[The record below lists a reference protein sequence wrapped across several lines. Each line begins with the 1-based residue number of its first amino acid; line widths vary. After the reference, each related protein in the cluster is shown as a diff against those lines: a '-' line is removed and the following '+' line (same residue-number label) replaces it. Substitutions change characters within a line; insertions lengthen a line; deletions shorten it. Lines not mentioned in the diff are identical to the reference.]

1 MKDRTRKICSVLLTL
16 TLFVGILLPMG
27 AETVEAKDDDPGIQ
41 SENPAGF
48 WYTVTGDGTLHINR
62 FPNGWV
68 SSNGGVVE
76 IPSVIDGKT
85 VTELDKDLYV
95 NDITQ
100 VTVPGTIAEIPDYLF
115 RVYNSGNEDLIKVV
129 LKDGVEKIGREAFA
143 QQENLFSV
151 TLSDALTEIGGSA
164 FQSCNAL
171 TSIDLPDSLTTIGG
185 SAFGSTHLT
194 SVTLPNSVTD
204 VGASAFFNCSRLQSA
219 TLSSGMTTIPK
230 RLFQECENLTTVTI
244 PASITKIE
252 EDAFDGCDS
261 LTTVYY
267 GGTQAQWN
275 TLIGSYNNMASG
287 NDALKTATVYFG
299 DGTTDEPTEPDDPAP
314 TIPTPVNLTAESTV
328 DGVQLEWDIP
338 LSVGGA
344 EWNYDGVIVYRK
356 DAGSSRYTEI
366 ARTTQPMDQAYLDKD
381 VKDGASYIY
390 RLCAYD
396 GSEANVGEYSK
407 SVTITYD
414 ANPFTTTTIRD
425 TAILLGNQQDGE
437 DNYIGVDKLWLTT
450 GAQGMRIDLIFP
462 QEMDELKNET
472 LSVTVSGGGQTFQGT
487 AVEYIGQQVS
497 FTLALTG
504 GKHLKPN
511 TTYTVTVKDARGNTI
526 AATTLESAGRE
537 TSSWGFTNKD
547 ASYSLTDLKR
557 YYPESIAEA
566 LYDLDKSHGEDG
578 LCFGMALAGA
588 LWQQGD
594 MPRISSIHELLNTT
608 SWGTTLVSG
617 QWQGVSLE
625 DYIKACNALQFSQ
638 PYAKQTRNNRDD
650 YDGLVRAVKSGEPVI
665 IGTWINGMEG
675 HAVLAYDYKEDSS
688 SFTIY
693 VQDPQC
699 MPYQLSTLTLKGRSG
714 AWYGWSYERRGWKV
728 DSSGAE
734 DPNMYFAWRSATTTP
749 DDDFSVDSVFAD
761 AKENIKYNIGNDLD
775 NLWNSL
781 VGGAGASVTPIAG
794 TSGAWLEGSGTVT
807 MNSLS
812 DEVSLADSEISVTA
826 RGTNAR
832 FALADGIDSA
842 TVSGSGNL
850 ALNCTA
856 GDMTVTFNGTAA
868 NGVTL
873 ARSGDSVTISGA
885 SGGSVVVSENGATTT
900 TTTITPGQDVSVSFA
915 GETEHPD
922 EPASDLPYRD
932 VRANDW
938 FYDAVKFVSDEKL
951 MTGTGANTFAP
962 NLTTTRGMIVSILY
976 RLEGGPQINGSS
988 PFTDV
993 KDDDW
998 YGDAVR
1004 WAERAGV
1011 VSGTSATT
1019 FAPNAAITREQLA
1032 AILMNYANYKHEN
1045 TSARADLSKYS
1056 DVSKISSWANDVM
1069 AWAVS
1074 KGYISG
1080 MTATTLAPQG
1090 SATRAQVAAIL
1101 QRYLAD

>member
-27 AETVEAKDDDPGIQ
+27 AAPAQAATIFDR
-41 SENPAGF
+41 SEFRYDEN
-48 WYTVTGDGTLHINR
+48 GDGTICITDLPLDH
-62 FPNGWV
+62 GE
-68 SSNGGVVE
+68 SVE
-76 IPSVIDGKT
+76 IPETIDGKT
-85 VTELDKDLYV
+85 VTALDTTLFYAVDGV
-95 NDITQ
+95 RS
-100 VTVPGTIAEIPDYLF
+100 VTIPGTVKEIPSSLCDDQSVLTT
-115 RVYNSGNEDLIKVV
+115 VV
-129 LKDGVEKIGREAFA
+129 LKNGVETIGARAFQNDKNLSSVSLPNSLTKIGE
-143 QQENLFSV
+143 
-151 TLSDALTEIGGSA
+151 SA
-164 FQSCNAL
+164 FEFCYGLSAITLPNGLTTIGTQAFSHTGLTAL
-171 TSIDLPDSLTTIGG
+171 DLPDSVK
-185 SAFGSTHLT
+185 SVSREAFGDNSALEK
-194 SVTLPNSVTD
+194 VTL
-204 VGASAFFNCSRLQSA
+204 SA
-219 TLSSGMTTIPK
+219 GMTTLPALSFK
-230 RLFQECENLTTVTI
+230 NCTSLREVTI
-244 PASITKIE
+244 PASITTIAST
-252 EDAFDGCDS
+252 AFDGCS
-261 LTTVYY
+261 KLSTIYY
-267 GGTQAQWN
+267 GGSQSQWQALVADVDELQDVN
-275 TLIGSYNNMASG
+275 VIFGS
-287 NDALKTATVYFG
+287 
-299 DGTTDEPTEPDDPAP
+299 DEPQQPETPES
-314 TIPTPVNLTAESTV
+314 TIPTPIDVTATSTV
-328 DGVQLEWDIP
+328 DGVQLNWSIP
-338 LSVGGA
+338 LSDPWSDWV
-344 EWNYDGVIVYRK
+344 YDGFIIYRENASGK
-356 DAGSSRYTEI
+356 FTEI
-366 ARTTQPMDQAYLDKD
+366 DRSSVMTYVDKD
-381 VKDGASYIY
+381 VKDGGSYTY
-390 RLCAYD
+390 WLCAYD
-396 GSEANVGEYSK
+396 GSATGDYSK
-407 SVTITYD
+407 TVTITYD

-462 QEMDELKNET
+462 EEMDELKNET

-497 FTLALTG
+497 FTLVLTG

-638 PYAKQTRNNRDD
+638 PYAKQTRDNRDD

-699 MPYQLSTLTLKGRSG
+699 MPYQISTLTLKGRSG

-775 NLWNSL
+775 NLWNGL

-856 GDMTVTFNGTAA
+856 GDVTVTFNGTAA

-900 TTTITPGQDVSVSFA
+900 TTTITPGQDVSVTLDGDINEEPDTPA
-915 GETEHPD
+915 GDMPFT
-922 EPASDLPYRD
+922 D
-932 VRANDW
+932 VRTSDW
-938 FYDAVKFVSDEKL
+938 FYDPVKYVYEEGL
-951 MTGTGANTFAP
+951 MTGTGATAFAP
-962 NLTTTRGMIVSILY
+962 NVTTTRAMIVSILY
-976 RLEGGPQINGSS
+976 RLEGGPAVSGNSS
-988 PFTDV
+988 PFNDV
-993 KDDDW
+993 HTSDW
-998 YGDAVR
+998 YYDAVR
-1004 WAERAGV
+1004 WAERTGV
-1011 VSGTSATT
+1011 VGGVGDGR
-1019 FAPNAAITREQLA
+1019 FAPNTAITREQLA
-1032 AILMNYANYKHEN
+1032 AMLMNYANYKHQN
-1045 TSARADLSKYS
+1045 VSARADLSRYS
-1056 DVSKISSWANDVM
+1056 DADRVSAWAEDAVAWAN
-1069 AWAVS
+1069 AE
-1074 KGYISG
+1074 GYISG
-1080 MTATTLAPQG
+1080 MTATTIAPQG

>member
-1 MKDRTRKICSVLLTL
+1 MKQRVKKCWSALLIL
-16 TLFVGILLPMG
+16 ALAVGILLPMG
-27 AETVEAKDDDPGIQ
+27 AETVAAKEKTIYDPEKFDYEENGNGTITITAFPQERYHDGTIEIPEYFDNKKVTALEDTGVSYSEHVKVLTIPGSITVIPGIFDNHTLLE
-41 SENPAGF
+41 SVTLENGVQEIKANAFRNDEKLSSVSLPNSLTKIGESAFEFCYGLSSI
-48 WYTVTGDGTLHINR
+48 TL
-62 FPNGWV
+62 PNGLTTIGSQAFAHTGLSMLVLPDSVQSV
-68 SSNGGVVE
+68 S
-76 IPSVIDGKT
+76 
-85 VTELDKDLYV
+85 
-95 NDITQ
+95 
-100 VTVPGTIAEIPDYLF
+100 
-115 RVYNSGNEDLIKVV
+115 
-129 LKDGVEKIGREAFA
+129 REAFA
-143 QQENLFSV
+143 FNSALETV
-151 TLSDALTEIGGSA
+151 TLSA
-164 FQSCNAL
+164 
-171 TSIDLPDSLTTIGG
+171 
-185 SAFGSTHLT
+185 
-194 SVTLPNSVTD
+194 
-204 VGASAFFNCSRLQSA
+204 
-219 TLSSGMTTIPK
+219 GMTTLPALSF
-230 RLFQECENLTTVTI
+230 RNCTSLTTVTI
-244 PASITKIE
+244 PESITSI
-252 EDAFDGCDS
+252 DNTAFDGCNGLS
-261 LTTVYY
+261 TIYY
-267 GGTQAQWN
+267 GGSASQWRALVADVDELQDVN
-275 TLIGSYNNMASG
+275 VVFGE
-287 NDALKTATVYFG
+287 NDPSTP
-299 DGTTDEPTEPDDPAP
+299 TDPDDPSSA
-314 TIPTPVNLTAESTV
+314 IPVPVNLTAESTV

-338 LSVGGA
+338 LSVGDTK
-344 EWNYDGVIVYRK
+344 WDYDGVIVCRK
-356 DAGSSRYTEI
+356 NTNGGYTNI
-366 ARTTQPMDQAYLDKD
+366 GHTTQTVDQTYLDKD
-381 VKDGASYIY
+381 VEDGKTYTYA
-390 RLCAYD
+390 LCAYKGNEWGD
-396 GSEANVGEYSK
+396 HFSNT
-407 SVTITYD
+407 VTITYD

-425 TAILLGNQQDGE
+425 TSILLGNQQDGE

-462 QEMDELKNET
+462 EEMDELKNET
-472 LSVTVSGGGQTFQGT
+472 LSVTVSGGGQIFQGT

-497 FTLALTG
+497 FTLVLTG

-638 PYAKQTRNNRDD
+638 PYAKQTRDNRDD

-675 HAVLAYDYKEDSS
+675 HAVLAYDYKEDSN

-699 MPYQLSTLTLKGRSG
+699 MPYQISTLTLKGRSG

-775 NLWNSL
+775 NLWNGL
-781 VGGAGASVTPIAG
+781 VGGAGVAVTPIAG
-794 TSGAWLEGSGTVT
+794 TSGAWLEGSGSVT
-807 MNSLS
+807 MQGLT
-812 DEVSLADSEISVTA
+812 DEITLADSDLNIT
-826 RGTNAR
+826 
-832 FALADGIDSA
+832 ADGASA
-842 TVSGSGNL
+842 RVNFDRGVEAVSVSGSGTL
-850 ALNCTA
+850 GFSVSV
-856 GDMTVTFNGTAA
+856 GDVTMRFSGTAA

-873 ARSGDSVTISGA
+873 TRDDDTLTFSGA
-885 SGGSVVVSENGATTT
+885 DSGSVVVSEGNATLES
-900 TTTITPGQDVSVSFA
+900 TTITPGQDVSVSFA

-1032 AILMNYANYKHEN
+1032 AMLMNYANYKHQN
-1045 TSARADLSKYS
+1045 VSARADLSRYS
-1056 DVSKISSWANDVM
+1056 DVDGVSAWAEDAVAWAN
-1069 AWAVS
+1069 AE
-1074 KGYISG
+1074 GYISG
-1080 MTATTLAPQG
+1080 MTATTIAPQG

>member
-1 MKDRTRKICSVLLTL
+1 MKDRTRKICSALLTL

-27 AETVEAKDDDPGIQ
+27 AAPAQAATIDDRSGFRYD
-41 SENPAGF
+41 EN
-48 WYTVTGDGTLHINR
+48 GDGTICITDL
-62 FPNGWV
+62 PLDYGE
-68 SSNGGVVE
+68 SVE
-76 IPSVIDGKT
+76 IPETIDGKT
-85 VTELDKDLYV
+85 VTALDTTLFYAVDGV
-95 NDITQ
+95 RS
-100 VTVPGTIAEIPDYLF
+100 VTIPGTVKEIPSSLCDDQSVLTT
-115 RVYNSGNEDLIKVV
+115 VV
-129 LKDGVEKIGREAFA
+129 LKNGVETIGARAFQNDKNLSSVSLSNSLTKIGESAFEFCYGLSAITLPNGLTTIGTQAFSRTGLTALDLPDSVKSVSREAFA
-143 QQENLFSV
+143 FNSALETV
-151 TLSDALTEIGGSA
+151 TLSA
-164 FQSCNAL
+164 
-171 TSIDLPDSLTTIGG
+171 
-185 SAFGSTHLT
+185 
-194 SVTLPNSVTD
+194 
-204 VGASAFFNCSRLQSA
+204 
-219 TLSSGMTTIPK
+219 GMTTLPALSFK
-230 RLFQECENLTTVTI
+230 NCTSLTTVTI
-244 PASITKIE
+244 PESITSI
-252 EDAFDGCDS
+252 DNTAFDGCNVLS
-261 LTTVYY
+261 TIYY
-267 GGTQAQWN
+267 GGSASQWR
-275 TLIGSYNNMASG
+275 
-287 NDALKTATVYFG
+287 ALVADVDELQDVNVVFG
-299 DGTTDEPTEPDDPAP
+299 ESDPSTPTDPDDPSSA
-314 TIPTPVNLTAESTV
+314 IPVPVNVTAESTV

-344 EWNYDGVIVYRK
+344 EWDYDEFIIVRELANGTGY
-356 DAGSSRYTEI
+356 EI
-366 ARTTQPMDQAYLDKD
+366 GRTNGPMDDSYLDRNVEDGKTYTYTVCAIKD
-381 VKDGASYIY
+381 NAHSG
-390 RLCAYD
+390 
-396 GSEANVGEYSK
+396 GFSK

-437 DNYIGVDKLWLTT
+437 DNYVGVDKLWLTT

-462 QEMDELKNET
+462 EEMDELKNET

-511 TTYTVTVKDARGNTI
+511 TTYTVSVKDARGNTI

-588 LWQQGD
+588 LWQQGA

-638 PYAKQTRNNRDD
+638 PYAKQTRDNRDD

-699 MPYQLSTLTLKGRSG
+699 MPYQISTLTLKGRSG

-775 NLWNSL
+775 NLWNGL

-856 GDMTVTFNGTAA
+856 GDVTVAFNGTAA

-900 TTTITPGQDVSVSFA
+900 TTTITPGQDVSVTLDGDINEEPDTPA
-915 GETEHPD
+915 GDMPFT
-922 EPASDLPYRD
+922 D
-932 VRANDW
+932 VRTSDW
-938 FYDAVKFVSDEKL
+938 FYDPVKYVYEEGL

-976 RLEGGPQINGSS
+976 RLEGGPQINGNS

-1056 DVSKISSWANDVM
+1056 DAGKISSWANDVM

>member
-16 TLFVGILLPMG
+16 TLFIGILLPMG
-27 AETVEAKDDDPGIQ
+27 APPAQAGTIFDR
-41 SENPAGF
+41 SEFRYDEN
-48 WYTVTGDGTLHINR
+48 GDGTICITDLPLDH
-62 FPNGWV
+62 GE
-68 SSNGGVVE
+68 SVE
-76 IPSVIDGKT
+76 IPETIDGKT
-85 VTELDKDLYV
+85 VTALDTTLFYAVDGV
-95 NDITQ
+95 RS
-100 VTVPGTIAEIPDYLF
+100 VTIPGTVKEIPSSLCDDQSVLTT
-115 RVYNSGNEDLIKVV
+115 VV
-129 LKDGVEKIGREAFA
+129 LKNGVETIGARAFQNDKNLSSVSLSNSLTKIGE
-143 QQENLFSV
+143 
-151 TLSDALTEIGGSA
+151 SA
-164 FQSCNAL
+164 FEFCYGLSAI
-171 TSIDLPDSLTTIGG
+171 TLPNGLTTIGTQAFSRTG
-185 SAFGSTHLT
+185 LTALVLPDSVQSVSREAFSYNSALET
-194 SVTLPNSVTD
+194 VTL
-204 VGASAFFNCSRLQSA
+204 SA
-219 TLSSGMTTIPK
+219 GMTTLPALSF
-230 RLFQECENLTTVTI
+230 RSCTSLREVTI
-244 PASITKIE
+244 PASITMIAST
-252 EDAFDGCDS
+252 AFDGCS
-261 LTTVYY
+261 KLSTIYY
-267 GGTQAQWN
+267 GGSQSQWQALVADIDELQDVN
-275 TLIGSYNNMASG
+275 VIYGS
-287 NDALKTATVYFG
+287 
-299 DGTTDEPTEPDDPAP
+299 DEPQQPETPES
-314 TIPTPVNLTAESTV
+314 TIPTPIDVTATSTV
-328 DGVQLEWDIP
+328 DGVQLNWSIP
-338 LSVGGA
+338 LSDPWSDWV
-344 EWNYDGVIVYRK
+344 YDGFIIYREN
-356 DAGSSRYTEI
+356 ASGGFTEI
-366 ARTTQPMDQAYLDKD
+366 DRSAVMTYVDKD
-381 VKDGASYIY
+381 VKDGGSYTY
-390 RLCAYD
+390 WLCAYD
-396 GSEANVGEYSK
+396 GSATGDYSK
-407 SVTITYD
+407 TVTITYD

-425 TAILLGNQQDGE
+425 TAILLGNQQDGG

-462 QEMDELKNET
+462 EEMDELKNET

-497 FTLALTG
+497 FTLVLTG

-638 PYAKQTRNNRDD
+638 PYAKQTRDNRDD

-699 MPYQLSTLTLKGRSG
+699 MPYQISTLTLKGRSG

-775 NLWNSL
+775 NLWNGL

-850 ALNCTA
+850 ALNCIA
-856 GDMTVTFNGTAA
+856 GDVTVAFNGTAA

-900 TTTITPGQDVSVSFA
+900 TTTITPGQDVSVTLDGDINEEPDTPA
-915 GETEHPD
+915 GDMPFT
-922 EPASDLPYRD
+922 D
-932 VRANDW
+932 VRTSDW
-938 FYDAVKFVSDEKL
+938 FYDPVKYVYEEGL
-951 MTGTGANTFAP
+951 MTGTGATAFAP
-962 NLTTTRGMIVSILY
+962 NVTTTRAMIVSILY
-976 RLEGGPQINGSS
+976 RLEGGPAVSGNSS
-988 PFTDV
+988 PFNDV
-993 KDDDW
+993 HTSDW
-998 YGDAVR
+998 YYDAVR
-1004 WAERAGV
+1004 WAERTGV
-1011 VSGTSATT
+1011 VGGVGDGR
-1019 FAPNAAITREQLA
+1019 FAPNTAITREQLA
-1032 AILMNYANYKHEN
+1032 AMLMNYANYKHQN
-1045 TSARADLSKYS
+1045 VSARADLSRYS
-1056 DVSKISSWANDVM
+1056 DADRVSAWAEDAVAWAN
-1069 AWAVS
+1069 AE
-1074 KGYISG
+1074 GYISG
-1080 MTATTLAPQG
+1080 MTATTIAPQG

>member
-27 AETVEAKDDDPGIQ
+27 AAPAQAATIFDR
-41 SENPAGF
+41 SEFRYDEN
-48 WYTVTGDGTLHINR
+48 GDGTICITDLPLDH
-62 FPNGWV
+62 GE
-68 SSNGGVVE
+68 SVE
-76 IPSVIDGKT
+76 IPETIDGKT
-85 VTELDKDLYV
+85 VTALDTTLFYAVDGV
-95 NDITQ
+95 RS
-100 VTVPGTIAEIPDYLF
+100 VTIPGTVKEIPSSLCDDQSVLTT
-115 RVYNSGNEDLIKVV
+115 VV
-129 LKDGVEKIGREAFA
+129 LKNGVETIGARAFQNDKNLSSVSLSNSLTKIGE
-143 QQENLFSV
+143 
-151 TLSDALTEIGGSA
+151 SA
-164 FQSCNAL
+164 FEFCYGLSAI
-171 TSIDLPDSLTTIGG
+171 TLPNGLTTIGTQALSRTG
-185 SAFGSTHLT
+185 LTALVLPDSVQSVSREAFSYNSALET
-194 SVTLPNSVTD
+194 VTL
-204 VGASAFFNCSRLQSA
+204 SA
-219 TLSSGMTTIPK
+219 GMTTLPALSF
-230 RLFQECENLTTVTI
+230 RSCTSLREVTI
-244 PASITKIE
+244 PASITTIAST
-252 EDAFDGCDS
+252 AFDGCS
-261 LTTVYY
+261 KLST
-267 GGTQAQWN
+267 
-275 TLIGSYNNMASG
+275 I
-287 NDALKTATVYFG
+287 YFG
-299 DGTTDEPTEPDDPAP
+299 GSQSQWQALVADVDELQDVNVIFGSDEPQQPETPES
-314 TIPTPVNLTAESTV
+314 TIPTPIDVTATSTV
-328 DGVQLEWDIP
+328 DGVQLNWSIP
-338 LSVGGA
+338 LSDPWSDWV
-344 EWNYDGVIVYRK
+344 YDGFIIYRENASGK
-356 DAGSSRYTEI
+356 FTEI
-366 ARTTQPMDQAYLDKD
+366 DRSSVMTYVDKD
-381 VKDGASYIY
+381 VKDGGSYTY
-390 RLCAYD
+390 WLCAYD
-396 GSEANVGEYSK
+396 GSATGDYSK
-407 SVTITYD
+407 TVTITYD

-425 TAILLGNQQDGE
+425 TAILLGNQQDGG

-462 QEMDELKNET
+462 EEMDELKNET

-497 FTLALTG
+497 FTLVLTG

-638 PYAKQTRNNRDD
+638 SYAKQTRDNRDD

-699 MPYQLSTLTLKGRSG
+699 MPYQISTLTLKGRSG

-775 NLWNSL
+775 NLWNGL
-781 VGGAGASVTPIAG
+781 VGGAGVAITPIAG

-856 GDMTVTFNGTAA
+856 GDVTVTFNGTAA

-900 TTTITPGQDVSVSFA
+900 TTTITPGQDVSVTLDGDINEEPDTPA
-915 GETEHPD
+915 GDTPFT
-922 EPASDLPYRD
+922 D
-932 VRANDW
+932 VRTSDW
-938 FYDAVKFVSDEKL
+938 FYDPVKYVYEEKL

-1056 DVSKISSWANDVM
+1056 DAGKISSWANDVM

>member
-1 MKDRTRKICSVLLTL
+1 MNVV
-16 TLFVGILLPMG
+16 FG
-27 AETVEAKDDDPGIQ
+27 ENDP
-41 SENPAGF
+41 
-48 WYTVTGDGTLHINR
+48 
-62 FPNGWV
+62 
-68 SSNGGVVE
+68 
-76 IPSVIDGKT
+76 
-85 VTELDKDLYV
+85 
-95 NDITQ
+95 
-100 VTVPGTIAEIPDYLF
+100 
-115 RVYNSGNEDLIKVV
+115 
-129 LKDGVEKIGREAFA
+129 
-143 QQENLFSV
+143 
-151 TLSDALTEIGGSA
+151 
-164 FQSCNAL
+164 
-171 TSIDLPDSLTTIGG
+171 
-185 SAFGSTHLT
+185 ST
-194 SVTLPNSVTD
+194 PTD
-204 VGASAFFNCSRLQSA
+204 
-219 TLSSGMTTIPK
+219 
-230 RLFQECENLTTVTI
+230 
-244 PASITKIE
+244 
-252 EDAFDGCDS
+252 
-261 LTTVYY
+261 
-267 GGTQAQWN
+267 
-275 TLIGSYNNMASG
+275 
-287 NDALKTATVYFG
+287 
-299 DGTTDEPTEPDDPAP
+299 PDDPSSA
-314 TIPTPVNLTAESTV
+314 IPVPVNLTAESTV

-338 LSVGGA
+338 LSVGDTK
-344 EWNYDGVIVYRK
+344 WDYDGVIVCRK
-356 DAGSSRYTEI
+356 NTNGGYTNI
-366 ARTTQPMDQAYLDKD
+366 GHTTQTVDQTYLDKD
-381 VKDGASYIY
+381 VEDGKTYTYA
-390 RLCAYD
+390 LCAYKGNEWGD
-396 GSEANVGEYSK
+396 HFSNT
-407 SVTITYD
+407 VTITYD

-425 TAILLGNQQDGE
+425 TSILLGNQQDGE

-462 QEMDELKNET
+462 EEMDELKNET

-638 PYAKQTRNNRDD
+638 PYAKQTRDNRDD

-688 SFTIY
+688 NFTIY

-699 MPYQLSTLTLKGRSG
+699 MPYQISTLTLKGRSG

-775 NLWNSL
+775 NLWNGL
-781 VGGAGASVTPIAG
+781 VGGAGVAVTPIAG

-856 GDMTVTFNGTAA
+856 GDVTVAFNGTAA

-900 TTTITPGQDVSVSFA
+900 TTTITPGQDVSVTLDGDINEEPDTPA
-915 GETEHPD
+915 GDMPFT
-922 EPASDLPYRD
+922 D
-932 VRANDW
+932 VRTSDW
-938 FYDAVKFVSDEKL
+938 FYDPVKYVYEEGL
-951 MTGTGANTFAP
+951 MTGTGATAFAP
-962 NLTTTRGMIVSILY
+962 NVTTTRAMIVSILY

-1004 WAERAGV
+1004 WTERAGV

-1056 DVSKISSWANDVM
+1056 DAGKISSWANDVM

>member
-1 MKDRTRKICSVLLTL
+1 MKDRTRKICSALLTL
-16 TLFVGILLPMG
+16 TLFVGLLLPMG
-27 AETVEAKDDDPGIQ
+27 AEMVEAKDAIYDPEEFVYE
-41 SENPAGF
+41 ENGDGTVTITAFPQTKYQTNGTVVVPDTIDG
-48 WYTVTGDGTLHINR
+48 YTVTAIDN
-62 FPNGWV
+62 NV
-68 SSNGGVVE
+68 SYADEVV
-76 IPSVIDGKT
+76 
-85 VTELDKDLYV
+85 DLT
-95 NDITQ
+95 I
-100 VTVPGTIAEIPDYLF
+100 PGTVKEIQSHTFDRTSFLKS
-115 RVYNSGNEDLIKVV
+115 VMLGN
-129 LKDGVEKIGREAFA
+129 GVERIGAHAFDTDKG
-143 QQENLFSV
+143 LSSV
-151 TLSDALTEIGGSA
+151 QLPSTLREIGESA
-164 FQSCNAL
+164 FEKCSAL
-171 TSIDLPDSLTTIGG
+171 TSIDLPNGLKTIGSQAFLQSGLTSLTLPD
-185 SAFGSTHLT
+185 SVT
-194 SVTLPNSVTD
+194 SVGSQ
-204 VGASAFFNCSRLQSA
+204 AFFECRSLVSA
-219 TLSSGMTTIPK
+219 KLSSGMTTIPSQM
-230 RLFQECENLTTVTI
+230 FQRCTSLRTVTI
-244 PASITKIE
+244 PASIKSIDST
-252 EDAFDGCDS
+252 AFGSCD
-261 LTTVYY
+261 LTTIYY
-267 GGTQAQWN
+267 GGTQAQWEALLEQVESVSTQTYEMMMDAN
-275 TLIGSYNNMASG
+275 VTVSG
-287 NDALKTATVYFG
+287 GG
-299 DGTTDEPTEPDDPAP
+299 DPSTPTDPDDPSSA
-314 TIPTPVNLTAESTV
+314 IPVPVNLTAESTV
-328 DGVQLEWDIP
+328 DGVQLEWNIP
-338 LSVGGA
+338 LSVGDTK
-344 EWNYDGVIVYRK
+344 WDYDGVIVCRENTN
-356 DAGSSRYTEI
+356 GSYTNI
-366 ARTTQPMDQAYLDKD
+366 GRTTQQMDQTYLDKD
-381 VKDGASYIY
+381 VEDGKTYTYA
-390 RLCAYD
+390 LCAYK
-396 GSEANVGEYSK
+396 GNEWGEHFSN

-425 TAILLGNQQDGE
+425 TAILLGNQQDGG

-462 QEMDELKNET
+462 EEMDELKNET

-497 FTLALTG
+497 FTLVLTG

-638 PYAKQTRNNRDD
+638 SYAKQTRDNRDD

-699 MPYQLSTLTLKGRSG
+699 MPYQISTLTLKGRSG

-775 NLWNSL
+775 NLWNGL

-856 GDMTVTFNGTAA
+856 GDVTVTFNGTAA

-915 GETEHPD
+915 GETEQPD

-1056 DVSKISSWANDVM
+1056 DAGKISSWANDVM

>member
-27 AETVEAKDDDPGIQ
+27 AETVEAAEKTIYDPEKFDYEENGNGMITITAFPQKSYHDGTIEIPEYFDNKKVTALEDTGVSYSEHVKVLTIPGSITVIPGIFDNHTLLE
-41 SENPAGF
+41 SVTLENGVQEIKANAF
-48 WYTVTGDGTLHINR
+48 RNDKKLSSVSL
-62 FPNGWV
+62 PN
-68 SSNGGVVE
+68 SL
-76 IPSVIDGKT
+76 T
-85 VTELDKDLYV
+85 
-95 NDITQ
+95 
-100 VTVPGTIAEIPDYLF
+100 
-115 RVYNSGNEDLIKVV
+115 
-129 LKDGVEKIGREAFA
+129 KIGESAFEFCYGLSSITLLNGLTTIGSQAFAHTGLSMLVLPDSVQSVSREAFA
-143 QQENLFSV
+143 FNSALETV
-151 TLSDALTEIGGSA
+151 TLSA
-164 FQSCNAL
+164 
-171 TSIDLPDSLTTIGG
+171 
-185 SAFGSTHLT
+185 
-194 SVTLPNSVTD
+194 
-204 VGASAFFNCSRLQSA
+204 
-219 TLSSGMTTIPK
+219 GMTTLPALSF
-230 RLFQECENLTTVTI
+230 RNCTSLTTVTI
-244 PASITKIE
+244 PESITSI
-252 EDAFDGCDS
+252 DNTAFDGCNVLS
-261 LTTVYY
+261 TIYY
-267 GGTQAQWN
+267 GGSASQWRALVADVDELQDVN
-275 TLIGSYNNMASG
+275 VVFGE
-287 NDALKTATVYFG
+287 NDPST
-299 DGTTDEPTEPDDPAP
+299 PTEPDDPSSA
-314 TIPTPVNLTAESTV
+314 IPTPVNVTAESTV
-328 DGVQLEWDIP
+328 DGVQLEWNIP
-338 LSVGGA
+338 LSVGDTK
-344 EWNYDGVIVYRK
+344 WDYDGVIVCRENTN
-356 DAGSSRYTEI
+356 GSYTNI
-366 ARTTQPMDQAYLDKD
+366 GRTTQQMDQTYLDKD
-381 VKDGASYIY
+381 VEDGKTYTYA
-390 RLCAYD
+390 LCAYK
-396 GSEANVGEYSK
+396 GNEWGEHFSN

-462 QEMDELKNET
+462 EEMDELKNET

-497 FTLALTG
+497 FTLELTG

-547 ASYSLTDLKR
+547 ASYSQTDLKR

-699 MPYQLSTLTLKGRSG
+699 MPYQISTLTLKGRSG

-775 NLWNSL
+775 NLWNGL

-850 ALNCTA
+850 ALNCIA
-856 GDMTVTFNGTAA
+856 GDVTVAFNGTAA

-900 TTTITPGQDVSVSFA
+900 TTTITPGQDVSVTLDGNINEEPDTPA
-915 GETEHPD
+915 GDMPFT
-922 EPASDLPYRD
+922 D
-932 VRANDW
+932 VRTSDW
-938 FYDAVKFVSDEKL
+938 FYDPVKYVYEEGL
-951 MTGTGANTFAP
+951 MTGTGATAFAP
-962 NLTTTRGMIVSILY
+962 NVTTTRAMIVSILY
-976 RLEGGPQINGSS
+976 RLEGGPAVSGNSS
-988 PFTDV
+988 PFNDV
-993 KDDDW
+993 HTSDW
-998 YGDAVR
+998 YYDAVR
-1004 WAERAGV
+1004 WAERTGV
-1011 VSGTSATT
+1011 VGGVGDGR
-1019 FAPNAAITREQLA
+1019 FAPNTAITREQLA
-1032 AILMNYANYKHEN
+1032 AMLMNYANYKHQN
-1045 TSARADLSKYS
+1045 VSARADLSRYS
-1056 DVSKISSWANDVM
+1056 DADRVSAWAEDAVAWAN
-1069 AWAVS
+1069 AE
-1074 KGYISG
+1074 GYISG
-1080 MTATTLAPQG
+1080 MTATTIAPQG

>member
-1 MKDRTRKICSVLLTL
+1 MKDRTRKICSALLTL

-27 AETVEAKDDDPGIQ
+27 AAPAQAATIFDR
-41 SENPAGF
+41 SEFRYDEN
-48 WYTVTGDGTLHINR
+48 GDGTICITDLPLDH
-62 FPNGWV
+62 GE
-68 SSNGGVVE
+68 SVE
-76 IPSVIDGKT
+76 IPETIDGKT
-85 VTELDKDLYV
+85 VTALDSTLFYAVDGV
-95 NDITQ
+95 Q
-100 VTVPGTIAEIPDYLF
+100 AVTIPGTVKEIPSSFCDDQSALTT
-115 RVYNSGNEDLIKVV
+115 VV
-129 LKDGVEKIGREAFA
+129 LKNGVETIGARAFQNDKNLSSVSLPNSLTKIGE
-143 QQENLFSV
+143 
-151 TLSDALTEIGGSA
+151 SA
-164 FQSCNAL
+164 FEFCYGLSAITLPNGLTTIGTQAFSRTGLTAL
-171 TSIDLPDSLTTIGG
+171 DLPDSVK
-185 SAFGSTHLT
+185 SVSREAFGDNSALEK
-194 SVTLPNSVTD
+194 VTL
-204 VGASAFFNCSRLQSA
+204 SA
-219 TLSSGMTTIPK
+219 GMTTLPALSFK
-230 RLFQECENLTTVTI
+230 NCTSLREVTI
-244 PASITKIE
+244 PASITTIAST
-252 EDAFDGCDS
+252 AFDGCS
-261 LTTVYY
+261 KLSTIYY
-267 GGTQAQWN
+267 GGSQSQWQALVADVDELQDVN
-275 TLIGSYNNMASG
+275 VIFGS
-287 NDALKTATVYFG
+287 
-299 DGTTDEPTEPDDPAP
+299 DEPQQPETPES
-314 TIPTPVNLTAESTV
+314 TIPTPIDVTATSTV
-328 DGVQLEWDIP
+328 DGVQLNWSIP
-338 LSVGGA
+338 LSDPWSDWV
-344 EWNYDGVIVYRK
+344 YDGFIIYRENASGK
-356 DAGSSRYTEI
+356 FTEI
-366 ARTTQPMDQAYLDKD
+366 DRSSVMTYVDKD
-381 VKDGASYIY
+381 VKDGGSYTY
-390 RLCAYD
+390 WLCAYD
-396 GSEANVGEYSK
+396 GSATGDYSK
-407 SVTITYD
+407 TVTITYD

-462 QEMDELKNET
+462 EEMDELKNET

-526 AATTLESAGRE
+526 AATTLESAGRK

-638 PYAKQTRNNRDD
+638 PYAKQTRDNRDD

-699 MPYQLSTLTLKGRSG
+699 MPYQISTLTLKGRSG

-775 NLWNSL
+775 NLWNGL

-850 ALNCTA
+850 ALNCIA
-856 GDMTVTFNGTAA
+856 GDVTVAFNGTAA

-900 TTTITPGQDVSVSFA
+900 TTTITPGQDVSVTLDGDINEEPDTPA
-915 GETEHPD
+915 GDMPFT
-922 EPASDLPYRD
+922 D
-932 VRANDW
+932 VRTSDW
-938 FYDAVKFVSDEKL
+938 FYDPVKYVYEEGL
-951 MTGTGANTFAP
+951 MTGTGATAFAP
-962 NLTTTRGMIVSILY
+962 NVTTTRAMIVSILY
-976 RLEGGPQINGSS
+976 RLEGGPAVSGNSS
-988 PFTDV
+988 PFNDV
-993 KDDDW
+993 HTSDW
-998 YGDAVR
+998 YYDAVR
-1004 WAERAGV
+1004 WAERTGV
-1011 VSGTSATT
+1011 VGGVGDGR
-1019 FAPNAAITREQLA
+1019 FAPNTAITREQLA
-1032 AILMNYANYKHEN
+1032 AMLMNYANYKHQN
-1045 TSARADLSKYS
+1045 VSARADLSRYS
-1056 DVSKISSWANDVM
+1056 DADRVSAWAEDAVAWAN
-1069 AWAVS
+1069 AE
-1074 KGYISG
+1074 GYISG
-1080 MTATTLAPQG
+1080 MTTTTIAPQG

>member
-27 AETVEAKDDDPGIQ
+27 AAPAQAATIFDR
-41 SENPAGF
+41 SEFRYDEN
-48 WYTVTGDGTLHINR
+48 GDGTICITDLPLDH
-62 FPNGWV
+62 GE
-68 SSNGGVVE
+68 SVE
-76 IPSVIDGKT
+76 IPETIDGKT
-85 VTELDKDLYV
+85 VTALDTTLFYAVDGV
-95 NDITQ
+95 RS
-100 VTVPGTIAEIPDYLF
+100 VTIPGTVKEIPSSLCDDQSVLTT
-115 RVYNSGNEDLIKVV
+115 VV
-129 LKDGVEKIGREAFA
+129 LKNGVETIGARAFQNDKNLSSVSLSNSLTKIGE
-143 QQENLFSV
+143 
-151 TLSDALTEIGGSA
+151 SA
-164 FQSCNAL
+164 FEFCYGLSAI
-171 TSIDLPDSLTTIGG
+171 TLPNGLTTIGTQAFSRTG
-185 SAFGSTHLT
+185 LTALVLPDSVQSVSREAFSYNSALET
-194 SVTLPNSVTD
+194 VTL
-204 VGASAFFNCSRLQSA
+204 SA
-219 TLSSGMTTIPK
+219 GMTTLPALSF
-230 RLFQECENLTTVTI
+230 RSCTSLREVTI
-244 PASITKIE
+244 PASITTIAST
-252 EDAFDGCDS
+252 AFDGCS
-261 LTTVYY
+261 KLSTIYY
-267 GGTQAQWN
+267 GGSQSQWQALVADVDELQDVN
-275 TLIGSYNNMASG
+275 VIFGS
-287 NDALKTATVYFG
+287 
-299 DGTTDEPTEPDDPAP
+299 DEPQQPETPES
-314 TIPTPVNLTAESTV
+314 TIPTPIDVTATSTV
-328 DGVQLEWDIP
+328 DGVQLNWSIP
-338 LSVGGA
+338 LSDPWSDWV
-344 EWNYDGVIVYRK
+344 YDGFIIYRENASGK
-356 DAGSSRYTEI
+356 FTEI
-366 ARTTQPMDQAYLDKD
+366 DRSSVMTYVDKD
-381 VKDGASYIY
+381 VKDGGSYTY
-390 RLCAYD
+390 WLCAYD
-396 GSEANVGEYSK
+396 GSATGDYSET
-407 SVTITYD
+407 VTITYD

-462 QEMDELKNET
+462 EEMDELKNET

-497 FTLALTG
+497 FTLVLTG

-699 MPYQLSTLTLKGRSG
+699 MPYQISTLTLKGRSG

-775 NLWNSL
+775 NLWNGL

-856 GDMTVTFNGTAA
+856 GDVTVTFNGTAA

-922 EPASDLPYRD
+922 EPASDLPYHD

-1056 DVSKISSWANDVM
+1056 DAGKISSWANDVM

>member
-27 AETVEAKDDDPGIQ
+27 AAPAQAGTIFDR
-41 SENPAGF
+41 SEFRYDEN
-48 WYTVTGDGTLHINR
+48 GDGTICITDLPLDH
-62 FPNGWV
+62 GE
-68 SSNGGVVE
+68 SVE
-76 IPSVIDGKT
+76 IPETIDGKT
-85 VTELDKDLYV
+85 VTALDTTLFYAVDGV
-95 NDITQ
+95 RS
-100 VTVPGTIAEIPDYLF
+100 VTIPGTVKEIPSSLCDDQSALTT
-115 RVYNSGNEDLIKVV
+115 VV
-129 LKDGVEKIGREAFA
+129 LKNGVETIGARAFQNDKNLSSVSLPNSLTKIGESAFEFCYGLSSITLPNGLTTIGSQAFAHTGLSMLVLPDSVQSVSREAFA
-143 QQENLFSV
+143 FNSALETV
-151 TLSDALTEIGGSA
+151 TLSA
-164 FQSCNAL
+164 
-171 TSIDLPDSLTTIGG
+171 
-185 SAFGSTHLT
+185 
-194 SVTLPNSVTD
+194 
-204 VGASAFFNCSRLQSA
+204 
-219 TLSSGMTTIPK
+219 GMTTLPALSF
-230 RLFQECENLTTVTI
+230 RSCTSLREVTI
-244 PASITKIE
+244 PASITTIAST
-252 EDAFDGCDS
+252 AFDGCS
-261 LTTVYY
+261 KLSTIYY
-267 GGTQAQWN
+267 GGSQSQWQALVADIDELQDVN
-275 TLIGSYNNMASG
+275 VIYGS
-287 NDALKTATVYFG
+287 
-299 DGTTDEPTEPDDPAP
+299 DEPQQPETPES
-314 TIPTPVNLTAESTV
+314 TIPTPIDVTATSTV
-328 DGVQLEWDIP
+328 DGVQLNWSIP
-338 LSVGGA
+338 LSDPWSDWV
-344 EWNYDGVIVYRK
+344 YDGFIIYREN
-356 DAGSSRYTEI
+356 ASGGFTEI
-366 ARTTQPMDQAYLDKD
+366 DRSAVMTYVDKD
-381 VKDGASYIY
+381 VKDGGSYTY
-390 RLCAYD
+390 WLCAYD
-396 GSEANVGEYSK
+396 GSATGDYSK
-407 SVTITYD
+407 TVTITYD

-437 DNYIGVDKLWLTT
+437 DDYIGVDKLWLTT

-472 LSVTVSGGGQTFQGT
+472 LSVTVSGGGQAFQGT

-497 FTLALTG
+497 FTLVLTG

-638 PYAKQTRNNRDD
+638 PYAKQTRDNRDD
-650 YDGLVRAVKSGEPVI
+650 YDGLVRTVKSGEPVI

-699 MPYQLSTLTLKGRSG
+699 MPYQISTLTLKGRSG

-775 NLWNSL
+775 NLWNGL

-856 GDMTVTFNGTAA
+856 GDVTVTFNGTAA

-900 TTTITPGQDVSVSFA
+900 TTTITPGQDVSVTLDGDINEEPDTPA
-915 GETEHPD
+915 GDMPFT
-922 EPASDLPYRD
+922 D
-932 VRANDW
+932 VRTSDW
-938 FYDAVKFVSDEKL
+938 FYDPVKYVYEEGL
-951 MTGTGANTFAP
+951 MTGTGATAFAP
-962 NLTTTRGMIVSILY
+962 NVTTTRGMIVSILY

-1032 AILMNYANYKHEN
+1032 AMLMNYANYKHQN
-1045 TSARADLSKYS
+1045 VSARADLSRYS
-1056 DVSKISSWANDVM
+1056 DADRVSAWAEDAVAWAN
-1069 AWAVS
+1069 AE
-1074 KGYISG
+1074 GYISG
-1080 MTATTLAPQG
+1080 MTATTIAPQG

>member
-1 MKDRTRKICSVLLTL
+1 MKDRTRKICSALLTL
-16 TLFVGILLPMG
+16 TLFIGILLPMG
-27 AETVEAKDDDPGIQ
+27 APPAQAGTIFDR
-41 SENPAGF
+41 SEFRYDEN
-48 WYTVTGDGTLHINR
+48 GDGTICITDLPLDH
-62 FPNGWV
+62 GE
-68 SSNGGVVE
+68 SVE
-76 IPSVIDGKT
+76 IPETIDGKT
-85 VTELDKDLYV
+85 VTALDTTLFYAVDGV
-95 NDITQ
+95 RS
-100 VTVPGTIAEIPDYLF
+100 VTIPGTVKEIPSSLCDDQSVLTT
-115 RVYNSGNEDLIKVV
+115 VV
-129 LKDGVEKIGREAFA
+129 LKNGVETIGARAFQNDKNLSSVSLSNSLTKIGE
-143 QQENLFSV
+143 
-151 TLSDALTEIGGSA
+151 SA
-164 FQSCNAL
+164 FEFCYGLSAITLPNGLTTIGTQAFSRTGLTAL
-171 TSIDLPDSLTTIGG
+171 DLPDSVK
-185 SAFGSTHLT
+185 SVSREAFGDNSALEK
-194 SVTLPNSVTD
+194 VTL
-204 VGASAFFNCSRLQSA
+204 SA
-219 TLSSGMTTIPK
+219 GMTTLPALSFK
-230 RLFQECENLTTVTI
+230 NCTSLREVTI
-244 PASITKIE
+244 PASITTIAST
-252 EDAFDGCDS
+252 AFDGCS
-261 LTTVYY
+261 KLSTIYY
-267 GGTQAQWN
+267 GGSQSQWQALVADVDELQDVN
-275 TLIGSYNNMASG
+275 VIFGS
-287 NDALKTATVYFG
+287 
-299 DGTTDEPTEPDDPAP
+299 DEPQQPETPES
-314 TIPTPVNLTAESTV
+314 TIPTPIDVTATSTV
-328 DGVQLEWDIP
+328 DGVQLNWSIP
-338 LSVGGA
+338 LSDPWSDWV
-344 EWNYDGVIVYRK
+344 YDGFIIYRENASGK
-356 DAGSSRYTEI
+356 FTEI
-366 ARTTQPMDQAYLDKD
+366 DRSSVMTYVDKD
-381 VKDGASYIY
+381 VKDGGSYTY
-390 RLCAYD
+390 WLCAYD
-396 GSEANVGEYSK
+396 GSATGDYSET
-407 SVTITYD
+407 VTITYD

-425 TAILLGNQQDGE
+425 TAIRIGNQEDGST
-437 DNYIGVDKLWLTT
+437 NFTGVDKLWLTT

-462 QEMDELKNET
+462 EEVDELKDQQ

-497 FTLALTG
+497 FTLVLTG

-638 PYAKQTRNNRDD
+638 PYAKQTRDNRDD

-699 MPYQLSTLTLKGRSG
+699 MPYQISTLTLKGRSG

-775 NLWNSL
+775 NLWNGL

-856 GDMTVTFNGTAA
+856 GDVTVAFNGTAA

-900 TTTITPGQDVSVSFA
+900 TTTITPGQDVSVTLDGDINEEPDTPA
-915 GETEHPD
+915 GDMPFT
-922 EPASDLPYRD
+922 D
-932 VRANDW
+932 VRTSDW
-938 FYDAVKFVSDEKL
+938 FYDPVKYVYEEGL
-951 MTGTGANTFAP
+951 MTGTGATAFAP
-962 NLTTTRGMIVSILY
+962 NVTTTRAMIVSILY
-976 RLEGGPQINGSS
+976 RLEGGPAVSGNSS
-988 PFTDV
+988 PFNDV
-993 KDDDW
+993 HTSDW
-998 YGDAVR
+998 YYDAVR
-1004 WAERAGV
+1004 WAERTGV
-1011 VSGTSATT
+1011 VGGVGDGRFT
-1019 FAPNAAITREQLA
+1019 PNTAITREQLA
-1032 AILMNYANYKHEN
+1032 AMLMNYANYKHQN
-1045 TSARADLSKYS
+1045 VSARADLSRYS
-1056 DVSKISSWANDVM
+1056 DADRVSAWAEDAVAWAN
-1069 AWAVS
+1069 AE
-1074 KGYISG
+1074 GYISG
-1080 MTATTLAPQG
+1080 MTATTIAPQG

>member
-16 TLFVGILLPMG
+16 MLFVGILLPMG
-27 AETVEAKDDDPGIQ
+27 AAPVEAKDNTIIRPNEFNYD
-41 SENPAGF
+41 ENGDGTITITAFPQKAYQENGTVVVPDTIDG
-48 WYTVTGDGTLHINR
+48 YTVTAIDN
-62 FPNGWV
+62 NV
-68 SSNGGVVE
+68 SYADEVVDLT
-76 IPSVIDGKT
+76 IPGT
-85 VTELDKDLYV
+85 VTEIQSHTFDRTSSL
-95 NDITQ
+95 Q
-100 VTVPGTIAEIPDYLF
+100 
-115 RVYNSGNEDLIKVV
+115 S
-129 LKDGVEKIGREAFA
+129 LKLENGVEKIGAYAFDTDTG
-143 QQENLFSV
+143 LSSV
-151 TLSDALTEIGGSA
+151 QLSNTLSEIGQSA
-164 FQSCNAL
+164 FGTCSSL
-171 TSIDLPDSLTTIGG
+171 KDIDLPDSLTRIG
-185 SAFGSTHLT
+185 SQAFEQSGLT
-194 SVTLPNSVTD
+194 SLTLPDSVRS
-204 VGASAFFNCSRLQSA
+204 VGRQAFLECRSLVSAK
-219 TLSSGMTTIPK
+219 LSSGMTTIPSQM
-230 RLFQECENLTTVTI
+230 FQRCTSLRTVTI
-244 PASITKIE
+244 PASITSIANT
-252 EDAFDGCDS
+252 AFDGCD
-261 LTTVYY
+261 LTTIYY
-267 GGTQAQWN
+267 GGTQAQWEALLEQVKSVSTQTYEMMMDAN
-275 TLIGSYNNMASG
+275 VTVSG
-287 NDALKTATVYFG
+287 GG
-299 DGTTDEPTEPDDPAP
+299 DPSTPTEPDDPSSA
-314 TIPTPVNLTAESTV
+314 IPTPVNVTAESTV
-328 DGVQLEWDIP
+328 DGVQLEWNIP
-338 LSVGGA
+338 LSVGDTK
-344 EWNYDGVIVYRK
+344 WDYDGVIVCRENTN
-356 DAGSSRYTEI
+356 GSYTNI
-366 ARTTQPMDQAYLDKD
+366 GRTTQQMDQTYLDKD
-381 VKDGASYIY
+381 VEDGKTYTYA
-390 RLCAYD
+390 LCAYK
-396 GSEANVGEYSK
+396 GNEWGEHFSN

-425 TAILLGNQQDGE
+425 TAILLGNQQDGG

-497 FTLALTG
+497 FTLVLTG

-699 MPYQLSTLTLKGRSG
+699 MPYQISTLTLKGRSG

-775 NLWNSL
+775 NLWNGL

-850 ALNCTA
+850 ALNCIA
-856 GDMTVTFNGTAA
+856 GDVTVAFNGTAA

-900 TTTITPGQDVSVSFA
+900 TTTITPGQDVSVTLDGDINEEPDTPA
-915 GETEHPD
+915 GDMPFT
-922 EPASDLPYRD
+922 D
-932 VRANDW
+932 VRTSDW
-938 FYDAVKFVSDEKL
+938 FYDPVKYVYEEGL
-951 MTGTGANTFAP
+951 MTGTGATAFAP
-962 NLTTTRGMIVSILY
+962 NVTTTRAMIVSILY
-976 RLEGGPQINGSS
+976 RLEGGPAVSGNSS
-988 PFTDV
+988 PFNDV
-993 KDDDW
+993 HTSDW
-998 YGDAVR
+998 YYDAVR
-1004 WAERAGV
+1004 WAERTGV
-1011 VSGTSATT
+1011 VGGVGDGR
-1019 FAPNAAITREQLA
+1019 FAPNTAITREQLA
-1032 AILMNYANYKHEN
+1032 AMLMNYANYKHQN
-1045 TSARADLSKYS
+1045 VSARADLSRYS
-1056 DVSKISSWANDVM
+1056 DADRVSAWAEDAVAWAN
-1069 AWAVS
+1069 AE
-1074 KGYISG
+1074 GYISG
-1080 MTATTLAPQG
+1080 MTTTTIAPQG

>member
-27 AETVEAKDDDPGIQ
+27 AETVEANDAIYDPEKFDYE
-41 SENPAGF
+41 ENGDRRITITAFPMHSTTVVVPDEIDG
-48 WYTVTGDGTLHINR
+48 YTVTAIDN
-62 FPNGWV
+62 NV
-68 SSNGGVVE
+68 SYADEVVDLT
-76 IPSVIDGKT
+76 IPGT
-85 VTELDKDLYV
+85 VTEIQSHTFDRTSSL
-95 NDITQ
+95 Q
-100 VTVPGTIAEIPDYLF
+100 
-115 RVYNSGNEDLIKVV
+115 S
-129 LKDGVEKIGREAFA
+129 LKLENGVEKIGAYAFDTDTG
-143 QQENLFSV
+143 LSSV
-151 TLSDALTEIGGSA
+151 QLSNTLSEIGQSA
-164 FQSCNAL
+164 FGTCSSL
-171 TSIDLPDSLTTIGG
+171 KDIDLPDSLTRIG
-185 SAFGSTHLT
+185 SQAFEQSGLT
-194 SVTLPNSVTD
+194 SLTLPDSVRS
-204 VGASAFFNCSRLQSA
+204 VGRQAFLECRSLVSAK
-219 TLSSGMTTIPK
+219 LSSGMTTIPSQM
-230 RLFQECENLTTVTI
+230 FQRCTSLRTVTI
-244 PASITKIE
+244 PASITSIANT
-252 EDAFDGCDS
+252 AFDGCD
-261 LTTVYY
+261 LTTIYY
-267 GGTQAQWN
+267 GGTQAQWEALLEQVKSVSTQTYEMMMDAN
-275 TLIGSYNNMASG
+275 VTVSG
-287 NDALKTATVYFG
+287 GG
-299 DGTTDEPTEPDDPAP
+299 DPSTPTEPDDPSSA
-314 TIPTPVNLTAESTV
+314 IPTPVNVTAESTV
-328 DGVQLEWDIP
+328 DGVQLEWNIP
-338 LSVGGA
+338 LSVGDTK
-344 EWNYDGVIVYRK
+344 WDYDGVIVCRENTN
-356 DAGSSRYTEI
+356 GSYTNI
-366 ARTTQPMDQAYLDKD
+366 GRTTQQMDQTYLDKD
-381 VKDGASYIY
+381 VEDGKTYTYA
-390 RLCAYD
+390 LCAYK
-396 GSEANVGEYSK
+396 GNEWGKHFSNT
-407 SVTITYD
+407 VTITYD

-462 QEMDELKNET
+462 EEMDELKNET

-497 FTLALTG
+497 FTLVLTG

-511 TTYTVTVKDARGNTI
+511 TTYNVTVKDARGNTI

-547 ASYSLTDLKR
+547 ASYSLADLKR

-638 PYAKQTRNNRDD
+638 PYAKQTRDNRDD

-699 MPYQLSTLTLKGRSG
+699 MPYQISTLTLKGRSG

-775 NLWNSL
+775 NLWNGL

-856 GDMTVTFNGTAA
+856 GDVTVTFNGTAA

-900 TTTITPGQDVSVSFA
+900 TTTITPGQDVSVTLDGDINEEPDTPA
-915 GETEHPD
+915 GDMPFT
-922 EPASDLPYRD
+922 D
-932 VRANDW
+932 VRTSDW
-938 FYDAVKFVSDEKL
+938 FYDPVKYVYEEGL
-951 MTGTGANTFAP
+951 MTGTGATAFAP
-962 NLTTTRGMIVSILY
+962 NVTTTRAMIVSILY
-976 RLEGGPQINGSS
+976 RLEGGPAVSGNSS
-988 PFTDV
+988 PFNDV
-993 KDDDW
+993 HTSDW
-998 YGDAVR
+998 YYDAVR
-1004 WAERAGV
+1004 WAERTGV
-1011 VSGTSATT
+1011 VGGVGGGR
-1019 FAPNAAITREQLA
+1019 FAPNTAITREQLA
-1032 AILMNYANYKHEN
+1032 AMLMNYANYKHQN
-1045 TSARADLSKYS
+1045 VSARADLSRYS
-1056 DVSKISSWANDVM
+1056 DADRVSAWAEDAVAWAN
-1069 AWAVS
+1069 AE
-1074 KGYISG
+1074 GYISG
-1080 MTATTLAPQG
+1080 MTATTIAPQG

>member
-1 MKDRTRKICSVLLTL
+1 MNDRTRKICSVLLTL

-27 AETVEAKDDDPGIQ
+27 AETVEAKDNTIIRPNEFNYD
-41 SENPAGF
+41 ENGDGTVTITAFPQTKYQTNGTVVVPDTIDG
-48 WYTVTGDGTLHINR
+48 YTVTAIDN
-62 FPNGWV
+62 NV
-68 SSNGGVVE
+68 SYADEVV
-76 IPSVIDGKT
+76 
-85 VTELDKDLYV
+85 DLT
-95 NDITQ
+95 I
-100 VTVPGTIAEIPDYLF
+100 PGTVKEIQSHTFDRTSFLKS
-115 RVYNSGNEDLIKVV
+115 VMLGN
-129 LKDGVEKIGREAFA
+129 GVERIGAHAFDTDKG
-143 QQENLFSV
+143 LSSV
-151 TLSDALTEIGGSA
+151 QLPSTLREIGESA
-164 FQSCNAL
+164 FEKCSAL
-171 TSIDLPDSLTTIGG
+171 TSIDLPNGLKTIGSQAFLQSGLTSLTLPD
-185 SAFGSTHLT
+185 SVT
-194 SVTLPNSVTD
+194 SVGSQ
-204 VGASAFFNCSRLQSA
+204 AFFECRSLVSA
-219 TLSSGMTTIPK
+219 KLSSGMTTIPSQM
-230 RLFQECENLTTVTI
+230 FQRCTSLRTVTI
-244 PASITKIE
+244 PASIKSIDST
-252 EDAFDGCDS
+252 AFGSCD
-261 LTTVYY
+261 LTTIYY
-267 GGTQAQWN
+267 GGTQAQWEALLEKVESVSTQTYEMMMDAN
-275 TLIGSYNNMASG
+275 VTVSG
-287 NDALKTATVYFG
+287 GG
-299 DGTTDEPTEPDDPAP
+299 DPSTPTDPDDPSSA
-314 TIPTPVNLTAESTV
+314 IPTPVNVTAESTV
-328 DGVQLEWDIP
+328 DGVQLEWNIP
-338 LSVGGA
+338 LSVGDTK
-344 EWNYDGVIVYRK
+344 WDYDGVIVCRENTN
-356 DAGSSRYTEI
+356 GSYTNI
-366 ARTTQPMDQAYLDKD
+366 GRTTQQMDQTYLDKD
-381 VKDGASYIY
+381 VEDGKTYTYA
-390 RLCAYD
+390 LCAYK
-396 GSEANVGEYSK
+396 GNEWGEHFSN

-425 TAILLGNQQDGE
+425 TAILLGNQQDGG

-462 QEMDELKNET
+462 EEMDELKNET

-497 FTLALTG
+497 FTLVLTG

-638 PYAKQTRNNRDD
+638 PYAKQTRDNRDD

-699 MPYQLSTLTLKGRSG
+699 MPYQISTLTLKGRSG

-775 NLWNSL
+775 NLWNGL
-781 VGGAGASVTPIAG
+781 VGGAGVAITPIAG

-856 GDMTVTFNGTAA
+856 GDVTVAFNGTAA

-900 TTTITPGQDVSVSFA
+900 TTTITPGQDVSVTLDGNINEEPDTPA
-915 GETEHPD
+915 GDMPFT
-922 EPASDLPYRD
+922 D
-932 VRANDW
+932 VRTSDW
-938 FYDAVKFVSDEKL
+938 FYDPVKYVYEEGL
-951 MTGTGANTFAP
+951 MTGTGATAFAP
-962 NLTTTRGMIVSILY
+962 NVTTTRAMIVSILY
-976 RLEGGPQINGSS
+976 RLEGGPAVSGNSS
-988 PFTDV
+988 PFNDV
-993 KDDDW
+993 HTSDW
-998 YGDAVR
+998 YYDAVR
-1004 WAERAGV
+1004 WAERTGV
-1011 VSGTSATT
+1011 VGGVGDGR
-1019 FAPNAAITREQLA
+1019 FAPNTAITREQLA
-1032 AILMNYANYKHEN
+1032 AMLMNYANYKHQN
-1045 TSARADLSKYS
+1045 VSARADLSRYS
-1056 DVSKISSWANDVM
+1056 DADRVSAWAEDAVAWAN
-1069 AWAVS
+1069 AE
-1074 KGYISG
+1074 GYISG
-1080 MTATTLAPQG
+1080 MTATTIAPQG
-1090 SATRAQVAAIL
+1090 SATRVQVAAIL

>member
-1 MKDRTRKICSVLLTL
+1 MKDRTRKICSALLTL

-27 AETVEAKDDDPGIQ
+27 AAPAQAQAIDDRSGFRYD
-41 SENPAGF
+41 EN
-48 WYTVTGDGTLHINR
+48 GDGTICITYLPLDHGESI
-62 FPNGWV
+62 
-68 SSNGGVVE
+68 E
-76 IPSVIDGKT
+76 IPETIDGKT
-85 VTELDKDLYV
+85 VTALHSTLFYAVDGV
-95 NDITQ
+95 Q
-100 VTVPGTIAEIPDYLF
+100 AVTIPGTVKEIPSSFCDDQSALTT
-115 RVYNSGNEDLIKVV
+115 VV
-129 LKDGVEKIGREAFA
+129 LKNGVETIGARAFQNDKNLSSVSLPNSLTKIGE
-143 QQENLFSV
+143 
-151 TLSDALTEIGGSA
+151 SA
-164 FQSCNAL
+164 FEFCYGLSAITLPNGLTTIGTQAFSRTGLTAL
-171 TSIDLPDSLTTIGG
+171 DLPDSVK
-185 SAFGSTHLT
+185 SVSREAFGDNSALEK
-194 SVTLPNSVTD
+194 VTL
-204 VGASAFFNCSRLQSA
+204 SA
-219 TLSSGMTTIPK
+219 GMTTLPALSFK
-230 RLFQECENLTTVTI
+230 NCTSLREVTI
-244 PASITKIE
+244 PASITTIAST
-252 EDAFDGCDS
+252 AFDGCS
-261 LTTVYY
+261 KLSTIYY
-267 GGTQAQWN
+267 GGSQSQWQALVADVDELQDVN
-275 TLIGSYNNMASG
+275 VIFGS
-287 NDALKTATVYFG
+287 
-299 DGTTDEPTEPDDPAP
+299 DEPQQPETPES
-314 TIPTPVNLTAESTV
+314 TIPTPIDVTATSTV
-328 DGVQLEWDIP
+328 DGVQLNWSIP
-338 LSVGGA
+338 LSDPWSDWV
-344 EWNYDGVIVYRK
+344 YDGFIIYRENASGK
-356 DAGSSRYTEI
+356 FTEI
-366 ARTTQPMDQAYLDKD
+366 DRSSVMTYVDKD
-381 VKDGASYIY
+381 VKDGGSYTY
-390 RLCAYD
+390 WLCAYD
-396 GSEANVGEYSK
+396 GSVTGDYSK
-407 SVTITYD
+407 TVTITYD

-425 TAILLGNQQDGE
+425 TAIRIGNQEDGST
-437 DNYIGVDKLWLTT
+437 NFTGVDKLWLTT

-462 QEMDELKNET
+462 EEMDELKNQQ
-472 LSVTVSGGGQTFQGT
+472 LSVTVSCGGQTFQGT

-497 FTLALTG
+497 FTLVLTG

-638 PYAKQTRNNRDD
+638 PYAKQTRDNRDD

-699 MPYQLSTLTLKGRSG
+699 MPYQISTLTLKGRSG

-775 NLWNSL
+775 NLWNGL

-856 GDMTVTFNGTAA
+856 GDVTVTFNGTAA

-900 TTTITPGQDVSVSFA
+900 TTTITPGQDVSVTLDGDINEEPDTPA
-915 GETEHPD
+915 GDMPFT
-922 EPASDLPYRD
+922 D
-932 VRANDW
+932 VRTSDW
-938 FYDAVKFVSDEKL
+938 FYDPVKYVYEEGL
-951 MTGTGANTFAP
+951 MTGTGATAFAP
-962 NLTTTRGMIVSILY
+962 NVTTTRAMIVSILY
-976 RLEGGPQINGSS
+976 RLEGGPAVSGNSS
-988 PFTDV
+988 PFNDV
-993 KDDDW
+993 HTSDW
-998 YGDAVR
+998 YYDAVR
-1004 WAERAGV
+1004 WAERTGV
-1011 VSGTSATT
+1011 VGGVGDGR
-1019 FAPNAAITREQLA
+1019 FAPNTAITREQLA
-1032 AILMNYANYKHEN
+1032 AMLMNYANYKHQN
-1045 TSARADLSKYS
+1045 VSARADLSRYS
-1056 DVSKISSWANDVM
+1056 DADRVSAWAEDAVAWAN
-1069 AWAVS
+1069 AE
-1074 KGYISG
+1074 GYISG
-1080 MTATTLAPQG
+1080 MTATTIAPQG

>member
-27 AETVEAKDDDPGIQ
+27 AAPAQAGTIFDR
-41 SENPAGF
+41 SEFRYDEN
-48 WYTVTGDGTLHINR
+48 GDGTICITDLPLDH
-62 FPNGWV
+62 GE
-68 SSNGGVVE
+68 SVE
-76 IPSVIDGKT
+76 IPETIDGKT
-85 VTELDKDLYV
+85 VTALDTTLFYAVDGV
-95 NDITQ
+95 RS
-100 VTVPGTIAEIPDYLF
+100 VTIPGTVKEIPSSLCDDQSVLTT
-115 RVYNSGNEDLIKVV
+115 VV
-129 LKDGVEKIGREAFA
+129 LKNGVETIGARAFQNDKNLSSVSLSNSLTKIGE
-143 QQENLFSV
+143 
-151 TLSDALTEIGGSA
+151 SA
-164 FQSCNAL
+164 FEFCYGLSAITLPNGLTTIGTQAFSRTGLTAL
-171 TSIDLPDSLTTIGG
+171 DLPDSVK
-185 SAFGSTHLT
+185 SVSREAFGDNSALEK
-194 SVTLPNSVTD
+194 VTL
-204 VGASAFFNCSRLQSA
+204 SA
-219 TLSSGMTTIPK
+219 GMTTLPALSFK
-230 RLFQECENLTTVTI
+230 NCTSLREVTI
-244 PASITKIE
+244 PASITTIAST
-252 EDAFDGCDS
+252 AFDGCS
-261 LTTVYY
+261 KLSTIYY
-267 GGTQAQWN
+267 GGSQSQWQALVADVDELQDVN
-275 TLIGSYNNMASG
+275 VIFGS
-287 NDALKTATVYFG
+287 
-299 DGTTDEPTEPDDPAP
+299 DEPQQPETPES
-314 TIPTPVNLTAESTV
+314 TIPTPIDVTATSTV
-328 DGVQLEWDIP
+328 DGVQLNWSIP
-338 LSVGGA
+338 LSDPWSDWV
-344 EWNYDGVIVYRK
+344 YDGFIIYRENASGK
-356 DAGSSRYTEI
+356 FTEI
-366 ARTTQPMDQAYLDKD
+366 DRSSVMTYVDKD
-381 VKDGASYIY
+381 VKDGGSYTY
-390 RLCAYD
+390 WLCAYD
-396 GSEANVGEYSK
+396 GSATGDYSK
-407 SVTITYD
+407 TVTITYD

-462 QEMDELKNET
+462 EEMDELKNET

-497 FTLALTG
+497 FTLVLTG

-699 MPYQLSTLTLKGRSG
+699 MPYQISTLTLKGRSG
-714 AWYGWSYERRGWKV
+714 AWYGWSYERRVWKV

-775 NLWNSL
+775 NLWNGL

-850 ALNCTA
+850 ALNCIA
-856 GDMTVTFNGTAA
+856 GDVTVAFNGTAA

-900 TTTITPGQDVSVSFA
+900 TTTITPGQDVSVTLDGDINEEPDTPA
-915 GETEHPD
+915 GDMPFT
-922 EPASDLPYRD
+922 D
-932 VRANDW
+932 VRTSDW
-938 FYDAVKFVSDEKL
+938 FYDPVKYVYEEGL
-951 MTGTGANTFAP
+951 MTGTGATAFAP
-962 NLTTTRGMIVSILY
+962 NVTTTRAMIVSILY
-976 RLEGGPQINGSS
+976 RLEGGPAVSGNSS
-988 PFTDV
+988 PFNDV
-993 KDDDW
+993 HTSDW
-998 YGDAVR
+998 YYDAVR
-1004 WAERAGV
+1004 WAERTGV
-1011 VSGTSATT
+1011 VGGVGDGR
-1019 FAPNAAITREQLA
+1019 FAPNTAITREQLA
-1032 AILMNYANYKHEN
+1032 AMLMNYANYKHQN
-1045 TSARADLSKYS
+1045 VSARADLSRYS
-1056 DVSKISSWANDVM
+1056 DADRVSAWAEDAVAWAN
-1069 AWAVS
+1069 AE
-1074 KGYISG
+1074 GYISG
-1080 MTATTLAPQG
+1080 MTTTTIAPQG

>member
-1 MKDRTRKICSVLLTL
+1 MKDRTRKICSALLTL

-27 AETVEAKDDDPGIQ
+27 AETVEAKDNTIIRPNEFNYD
-41 SENPAGF
+41 ENGDGTVTITAFPQTKYQTNGTVVVPDTIDG
-48 WYTVTGDGTLHINR
+48 YTVTAIDN
-62 FPNGWV
+62 NV
-68 SSNGGVVE
+68 SYADEVV
-76 IPSVIDGKT
+76 
-85 VTELDKDLYV
+85 DLT
-95 NDITQ
+95 I
-100 VTVPGTIAEIPDYLF
+100 PGTVKEIQSHTFDRTSFLKS
-115 RVYNSGNEDLIKVV
+115 VMLGN
-129 LKDGVEKIGREAFA
+129 GVERIGAHAFDTDKG
-143 QQENLFSV
+143 LSSV
-151 TLSDALTEIGGSA
+151 QLPSTLREIGESA
-164 FQSCNAL
+164 FEKCSAL
-171 TSIDLPDSLTTIGG
+171 TSIDLPNGLKTIGSQAFLQSGLTSLTLPD
-185 SAFGSTHLT
+185 SVT
-194 SVTLPNSVTD
+194 SVGSQ
-204 VGASAFFNCSRLQSA
+204 AFFECRSLVSA
-219 TLSSGMTTIPK
+219 KLSSGMTTIPSQM
-230 RLFQECENLTTVTI
+230 FQRCTSLRTVTI
-244 PASITKIE
+244 PASIKSIDST
-252 EDAFDGCDS
+252 AFGSCD
-261 LTTVYY
+261 LTTIYY
-267 GGTQAQWN
+267 GGTQAQWEALLEKVESVSTQTYEMMMDAN
-275 TLIGSYNNMASG
+275 VTVSG
-287 NDALKTATVYFG
+287 GG
-299 DGTTDEPTEPDDPAP
+299 DPSTPTDPDDPSSA
-314 TIPTPVNLTAESTV
+314 IPTPVNVTAESTV
-328 DGVQLEWDIP
+328 DGVQLEWNIP
-338 LSVGGA
+338 LSVGDTK
-344 EWNYDGVIVYRK
+344 WDYDGVIVCRENTN
-356 DAGSSRYTEI
+356 GSYTNI
-366 ARTTQPMDQAYLDKD
+366 GRTTQQMDQTYLDKD
-381 VKDGASYIY
+381 VEDGKTYTYA
-390 RLCAYD
+390 LCAYK
-396 GSEANVGEYSK
+396 GNEWGEHFSN

-462 QEMDELKNET
+462 EEMDELKNET

-497 FTLALTG
+497 FTLVLTG

-699 MPYQLSTLTLKGRSG
+699 MPYQISTLTLKGRSG

-728 DSSGAE
+728 DSSGAK

-775 NLWNSL
+775 NLWNGL

-856 GDMTVTFNGTAA
+856 GDVTVTFNGTAA

-885 SGGSVVVSENGATTT
+885 SGGSVVVSENGAATT

-915 GETEHPD
+915 GETEQPD

-1056 DVSKISSWANDVM
+1056 DVGKISSWANDVM

>member
-16 TLFVGILLPMG
+16 TLFIGILLPMG
-27 AETVEAKDDDPGIQ
+27 APPAQAGTIFDR
-41 SENPAGF
+41 SEFRYDEN
-48 WYTVTGDGTLHINR
+48 GDGTICITDLPLDH
-62 FPNGWV
+62 GE
-68 SSNGGVVE
+68 SVE
-76 IPSVIDGKT
+76 IPETIDGKT
-85 VTELDKDLYV
+85 VTALDSTLFYAVDGV
-95 NDITQ
+95 Q
-100 VTVPGTIAEIPDYLF
+100 AVTIPGTVKEIPSSLCDDQSALTT
-115 RVYNSGNEDLIKVV
+115 VV
-129 LKDGVEKIGREAFA
+129 LKNGVETIGARAFQNDKNLSSVSLPNSLTKIGE
-143 QQENLFSV
+143 
-151 TLSDALTEIGGSA
+151 SA
-164 FQSCNAL
+164 FEFCYGLSAITLPNGLTTIGTQAFSRTGLTAL
-171 TSIDLPDSLTTIGG
+171 DLPDSVK
-185 SAFGSTHLT
+185 SVSREAFGDNSALEK
-194 SVTLPNSVTD
+194 VTL
-204 VGASAFFNCSRLQSA
+204 SA
-219 TLSSGMTTIPK
+219 GMTTLPALSFK
-230 RLFQECENLTTVTI
+230 NCTSLREVTI
-244 PASITKIE
+244 PASITTIAST
-252 EDAFDGCDS
+252 AFDGCS
-261 LTTVYY
+261 KLSTIYY
-267 GGTQAQWN
+267 GGSQSQWQALVADVDELQDVN
-275 TLIGSYNNMASG
+275 VIFGS
-287 NDALKTATVYFG
+287 
-299 DGTTDEPTEPDDPAP
+299 DEPQQPETPES
-314 TIPTPVNLTAESTV
+314 TIPTPIDVTATSTV
-328 DGVQLEWDIP
+328 DGVQLNWSIP
-338 LSVGGA
+338 LSDPWSDWV
-344 EWNYDGVIVYRK
+344 YDGFIIYRENASGK
-356 DAGSSRYTEI
+356 FTEI
-366 ARTTQPMDQAYLDKD
+366 DRSSVMAYVDKD
-381 VKDGASYIY
+381 VKDGGSYTY
-390 RLCAYD
+390 WLCAYD
-396 GSEANVGEYSK
+396 GSATGDYSET
-407 SVTITYD
+407 VTITYD

-425 TAILLGNQQDGE
+425 TAIRIGNQEDGST
-437 DNYIGVDKLWLTT
+437 NFTGVDKLWLTT

-462 QEMDELKNET
+462 EEMDELKNET

-526 AATTLESAGRE
+526 AATTLESAGRK

-638 PYAKQTRNNRDD
+638 PYAKQTRDNRDD

-699 MPYQLSTLTLKGRSG
+699 MPYQISTLTLKGRSG

-775 NLWNSL
+775 NLWNGL

-856 GDMTVTFNGTAA
+856 GDVTVAFNGTAA

-900 TTTITPGQDVSVSFA
+900 TTTITPGQDVSVTLDGDINEEPDTPA
-915 GETEHPD
+915 GDMPFT
-922 EPASDLPYRD
+922 D
-932 VRANDW
+932 VRMSDW
-938 FYDAVKFVSDEKL
+938 FYDPVKYVYEEGL
-951 MTGTGANTFAP
+951 MTGTGATAFAP
-962 NLTTTRGMIVSILY
+962 NVTTTRAMIVSILY
-976 RLEGGPQINGSS
+976 RLEGGPAVSGNSS
-988 PFTDV
+988 PFNDV
-993 KDDDW
+993 HTSDW
-998 YGDAVR
+998 YYDAVR
-1004 WAERAGV
+1004 WAERTGV
-1011 VSGTSATT
+1011 VGGVGDGR
-1019 FAPNAAITREQLA
+1019 FAPNTAITREQLA
-1032 AILMNYANYKHEN
+1032 AMLMNYANYKHQN
-1045 TSARADLSKYS
+1045 VSARADLSRYS
-1056 DVSKISSWANDVM
+1056 DADRVSAWAEDAVAWAN
-1069 AWAVS
+1069 AE
-1074 KGYISG
+1074 GYISG
-1080 MTATTLAPQG
+1080 MTATTIAPQG

>member
-1 MKDRTRKICSVLLTL
+1 MKDRTRKICSALLTL

-27 AETVEAKDDDPGIQ
+27 AAPAQAATIFDR
-41 SENPAGF
+41 SEFRYDEN
-48 WYTVTGDGTLHINR
+48 GDGTICITDLPLDH
-62 FPNGWV
+62 GE
-68 SSNGGVVE
+68 SVE
-76 IPSVIDGKT
+76 IPETIDGKT
-85 VTELDKDLYV
+85 VTALDTTLFYAVDGV
-95 NDITQ
+95 RS
-100 VTVPGTIAEIPDYLF
+100 VTIPGTVKEIPSSLCDDQSVLTT
-115 RVYNSGNEDLIKVV
+115 VV
-129 LKDGVEKIGREAFA
+129 LKNGVETIGARAFQNDKNLSSVSLSNSLTKIGE
-143 QQENLFSV
+143 
-151 TLSDALTEIGGSA
+151 SA
-164 FQSCNAL
+164 FEFCYGLSAI
-171 TSIDLPDSLTTIGG
+171 TLPNGLTTIGTQAFSRTG
-185 SAFGSTHLT
+185 LTALVLPDSVQSVSREAFSYNSALET
-194 SVTLPNSVTD
+194 VTL
-204 VGASAFFNCSRLQSA
+204 SA
-219 TLSSGMTTIPK
+219 GMTTLPALSF
-230 RLFQECENLTTVTI
+230 RSCTSLREVTI
-244 PASITKIE
+244 PASITTIAST
-252 EDAFDGCDS
+252 AFDGCS
-261 LTTVYY
+261 KLSTIYY
-267 GGTQAQWN
+267 GGSQSQWQALVADVDELQDVN
-275 TLIGSYNNMASG
+275 VIFGS
-287 NDALKTATVYFG
+287 
-299 DGTTDEPTEPDDPAP
+299 DEPQQPETPES
-314 TIPTPVNLTAESTV
+314 TIPTPIDVTATSTV
-328 DGVQLEWDIP
+328 DGVQLNWSIP
-338 LSVGGA
+338 LSDPWSDWV
-344 EWNYDGVIVYRK
+344 YDGFIIYRENASGK
-356 DAGSSRYTEI
+356 FTEI
-366 ARTTQPMDQAYLDKD
+366 DRSSVMTYVDKD
-381 VKDGASYIY
+381 VKDGGSYTY
-390 RLCAYD
+390 WLCAYD
-396 GSEANVGEYSK
+396 GSATGGFSK
-407 SVTITYD
+407 EVSITYD

-462 QEMDELKNET
+462 EEMDELKNET
-472 LSVTVSGGGQTFQGT
+472 LSVTVSGGGQTFQVQGT

-497 FTLALTG
+497 FTLVLTG

-699 MPYQLSTLTLKGRSG
+699 MPYQISTLTLKGRSG

-775 NLWNSL
+775 NLWNGL

-856 GDMTVTFNGTAA
+856 GDVTVTFNGTAA

-900 TTTITPGQDVSVSFA
+900 TTTITPGQDVSVTLDGDINEEPDTPA
-915 GETEHPD
+915 GDMPFT
-922 EPASDLPYRD
+922 D
-932 VRANDW
+932 VRTSDW
-938 FYDAVKFVSDEKL
+938 FYDPVKYVYEEGL

-1056 DVSKISSWANDVM
+1056 DVGKISSWANDVM

>member
-1 MKDRTRKICSVLLTL
+1 MKDRTRKICSALLTL

-27 AETVEAKDDDPGIQ
+27 AETVEAAEKTIYDPEKFDYEENGNGTITITAFPQKSYHDGTIEIPEYFDNKKVTALEDTGVSYSEHVKVLTIPGSITVIPGIFDNHTLLE
-41 SENPAGF
+41 SVTLENGVQEIKANAF
-48 WYTVTGDGTLHINR
+48 RNDKKLSSVSL
-62 FPNGWV
+62 PN
-68 SSNGGVVE
+68 SL
-76 IPSVIDGKT
+76 T
-85 VTELDKDLYV
+85 
-95 NDITQ
+95 
-100 VTVPGTIAEIPDYLF
+100 
-115 RVYNSGNEDLIKVV
+115 
-129 LKDGVEKIGREAFA
+129 KIGESAFEFCYELSSITLLNGLTTIGSQAFAHTGLSMLVLPDSVQSVSREAFA
-143 QQENLFSV
+143 FNSALETV
-151 TLSDALTEIGGSA
+151 TLSAEMT
-164 FQSCNAL
+164 
-171 TSIDLPDSLTTIGG
+171 
-185 SAFGSTHLT
+185 
-194 SVTLPNSVTD
+194 TLPALS
-204 VGASAFFNCSRLQSA
+204 FRNCTS
-219 TLSSGMTTIPK
+219 
-230 RLFQECENLTTVTI
+230 LTTVTI
-244 PASITKIE
+244 PESITSI
-252 EDAFDGCDS
+252 DNTAFDGCNVLS
-261 LTTVYY
+261 TIYY
-267 GGTQAQWN
+267 GGSASQWRALVADVDELQDVN
-275 TLIGSYNNMASG
+275 VVFGE
-287 NDALKTATVYFG
+287 NDPST
-299 DGTTDEPTEPDDPAP
+299 PTEPDDPSSA
-314 TIPTPVNLTAESTV
+314 IPTPVNVTAESTV
-328 DGVQLEWDIP
+328 DGVQLEWNIP
-338 LSVGGA
+338 LSVGDTK
-344 EWNYDGVIVYRK
+344 WDYDGVIVCRENTN
-356 DAGSSRYTEI
+356 GSYTNI
-366 ARTTQPMDQAYLDKD
+366 GRTTQQMDQTYLDKD
-381 VKDGASYIY
+381 VEDGKTYTYA
-390 RLCAYD
+390 LCAYK
-396 GSEANVGEYSK
+396 GNEWGEHFSN

-462 QEMDELKNET
+462 EEMDALKNET

-497 FTLALTG
+497 FTLVLTG

-638 PYAKQTRNNRDD
+638 PYAKQTRDNRDD

-699 MPYQLSTLTLKGRSG
+699 MPYQISTLTLKGRSG

-775 NLWNSL
+775 NLWNGL

-856 GDMTVTFNGTAA
+856 GDVTVTFNGTAA

-900 TTTITPGQDVSVSFA
+900 TTTITPGQDVSVTLDGDINEEPDTPA
-915 GETEHPD
+915 GDMPFT
-922 EPASDLPYRD
+922 D
-932 VRANDW
+932 VRTSDW
-938 FYDAVKFVSDEKL
+938 FYDPVKYVYEEGL
-951 MTGTGANTFAP
+951 MTGTGATAFAP
-962 NLTTTRGMIVSILY
+962 NVTTTRAMIVSILY
-976 RLEGGPQINGSS
+976 RLEGGPAVSGNSS
-988 PFTDV
+988 PFNDV
-993 KDDDW
+993 HTSDW
-998 YGDAVR
+998 YYDAVR
-1004 WAERAGV
+1004 WAERTGV
-1011 VSGTSATT
+1011 VGGVGDGR
-1019 FAPNAAITREQLA
+1019 FAPNTAITREQLA
-1032 AILMNYANYKHEN
+1032 AMLMNYANYKHQN
-1045 TSARADLSKYS
+1045 VSARADLSRYS
-1056 DVSKISSWANDVM
+1056 DADRVSAWAEDAVAWAN
-1069 AWAVS
+1069 AE
-1074 KGYISG
+1074 GYISG
-1080 MTATTLAPQG
+1080 MTATTIAPQG

>member
-1 MKDRTRKICSVLLTL
+1 MKDRTRKICSALLTL

-27 AETVEAKDDDPGIQ
+27 AAPAQAATIFDR
-41 SENPAGF
+41 SEFRYDEN
-48 WYTVTGDGTLHINR
+48 GDGTICITDLPLDH
-62 FPNGWV
+62 GE
-68 SSNGGVVE
+68 SVE
-76 IPSVIDGKT
+76 IPETIDGKT
-85 VTELDKDLYV
+85 VTALDTTLFYAVDGV
-95 NDITQ
+95 RS
-100 VTVPGTIAEIPDYLF
+100 VTIPGTVKEIPSSLCDDQSVLTT
-115 RVYNSGNEDLIKVV
+115 VV
-129 LKDGVEKIGREAFA
+129 LKNGVETIGARAFQNDKNLSSVSLSNSLTKIGE
-143 QQENLFSV
+143 
-151 TLSDALTEIGGSA
+151 SA
-164 FQSCNAL
+164 FEFCYGLSAI
-171 TSIDLPDSLTTIGG
+171 TLPNGLTTIGTQAFSRTG
-185 SAFGSTHLT
+185 LTALVLPDSVQSVSREAFSYNSALET
-194 SVTLPNSVTD
+194 VTL
-204 VGASAFFNCSRLQSA
+204 SA
-219 TLSSGMTTIPK
+219 GMTTLPALSF
-230 RLFQECENLTTVTI
+230 RSCTSLREVTI
-244 PASITKIE
+244 PASITTIAST
-252 EDAFDGCDS
+252 AFDGCS
-261 LTTVYY
+261 KLSTIYY
-267 GGTQAQWN
+267 GGSQSQWQALVADVDELQDVN
-275 TLIGSYNNMASG
+275 VIFGS
-287 NDALKTATVYFG
+287 
-299 DGTTDEPTEPDDPAP
+299 DEPQQPETPES
-314 TIPTPVNLTAESTV
+314 TIPTPIDVTATSTV
-328 DGVQLEWDIP
+328 DGVQLNWSIP
-338 LSVGGA
+338 LSDPWSDWV
-344 EWNYDGVIVYRK
+344 YDGFIIYRENASGK
-356 DAGSSRYTEI
+356 FTEI
-366 ARTTQPMDQAYLDKD
+366 DRSSVMTYVDKD
-381 VKDGASYIY
+381 VKDGGSYTY
-390 RLCAYD
+390 WLCAYD
-396 GSEANVGEYSK
+396 GSATGDYSET
-407 SVTITYD
+407 VTITYD

-462 QEMDELKNET
+462 EEMDELKNET

-497 FTLALTG
+497 FTLVLTG

-699 MPYQLSTLTLKGRSG
+699 MPYQISTLTLKGRSG

-775 NLWNSL
+775 NLWNGL
-781 VGGAGASVTPIAG
+781 VGGAGVAITPIAG

-856 GDMTVTFNGTAA
+856 GDVTVAFNGTAA

-900 TTTITPGQDVSVSFA
+900 TTTITPGQDVSVTLDGDINEEPDTPA
-915 GETEHPD
+915 GDMPFT
-922 EPASDLPYRD
+922 D
-932 VRANDW
+932 VRTSDW
-938 FYDAVKFVSDEKL
+938 FYDPVKYVYEEGL
-951 MTGTGANTFAP
+951 MTGTGATAFAP
-962 NLTTTRGMIVSILY
+962 NVTTTRAMIVSILY
-976 RLEGGPQINGSS
+976 RLEGGPAVSGNSS
-988 PFTDV
+988 PFNDV
-993 KDDDW
+993 HTSDW
-998 YGDAVR
+998 YYDAVR
-1004 WAERAGV
+1004 WAERTGV
-1011 VSGTSATT
+1011 VGGVGDGR
-1019 FAPNAAITREQLA
+1019 FAPNTAITREQLA
-1032 AILMNYANYKHEN
+1032 AMLMNYANYKHQN
-1045 TSARADLSKYS
+1045 VSARADLSRYS
-1056 DVSKISSWANDVM
+1056 DADRVSAWAEDAVAWAN
-1069 AWAVS
+1069 AE
-1074 KGYISG
+1074 GYISG
-1080 MTATTLAPQG
+1080 MTTTTIAPQG

>member
-27 AETVEAKDDDPGIQ
+27 AAPAQAATIFDR
-41 SENPAGF
+41 SEFRYDEN
-48 WYTVTGDGTLHINR
+48 GDGTICITDLPLDH
-62 FPNGWV
+62 GE
-68 SSNGGVVE
+68 SVE
-76 IPSVIDGKT
+76 IPETIDGKT
-85 VTELDKDLYV
+85 VTALDTTLFYAVDGV
-95 NDITQ
+95 RS
-100 VTVPGTIAEIPDYLF
+100 VTIPGTVKEIPSSLCDDQSVLTT
-115 RVYNSGNEDLIKVV
+115 VV
-129 LKDGVEKIGREAFA
+129 LKNGVETIGARAFQNDKNLSSVSLPNSLTKIGE
-143 QQENLFSV
+143 
-151 TLSDALTEIGGSA
+151 SA
-164 FQSCNAL
+164 FEFCYGLSAITLPNGLTTIGTQAFSRTGLTAL
-171 TSIDLPDSLTTIGG
+171 DLPDSVK
-185 SAFGSTHLT
+185 SVSREAFGDNSALEK
-194 SVTLPNSVTD
+194 VTL
-204 VGASAFFNCSRLQSA
+204 SA
-219 TLSSGMTTIPK
+219 GMTTLPALSFK
-230 RLFQECENLTTVTI
+230 NCTSLREVTI
-244 PASITKIE
+244 PASITTIAST
-252 EDAFDGCDS
+252 AFDGCS
-261 LTTVYY
+261 KLSTIYY
-267 GGTQAQWN
+267 GGSQSQWQALVADVDELQDVN
-275 TLIGSYNNMASG
+275 VIFGS
-287 NDALKTATVYFG
+287 
-299 DGTTDEPTEPDDPAP
+299 DEPQQPETPES
-314 TIPTPVNLTAESTV
+314 TIPTPIDVTATSTV
-328 DGVQLEWDIP
+328 DGVQLNWSIP
-338 LSVGGA
+338 LSDPWSDWV
-344 EWNYDGVIVYRK
+344 YDGFIIYRENASGK
-356 DAGSSRYTEI
+356 FTEI
-366 ARTTQPMDQAYLDKD
+366 DRSSVMTYVDKD
-381 VKDGASYIY
+381 VKDGGSYTY
-390 RLCAYD
+390 WLCAYD
-396 GSEANVGEYSK
+396 GSATGDYSK
-407 SVTITYD
+407 TVTITYD

-462 QEMDELKNET
+462 EEMDELKNET

-497 FTLALTG
+497 FTLVLTG

-638 PYAKQTRNNRDD
+638 PYAKQTRDNRDD

-699 MPYQLSTLTLKGRSG
+699 MPYQISTLTLKGRSG

-775 NLWNSL
+775 NLWNGL

-856 GDMTVTFNGTAA
+856 GDVTVTFNGTAA

-900 TTTITPGQDVSVSFA
+900 TTTITPGQDVSVTLDGDINEEPDTPA
-915 GETEHPD
+915 GDMPFT
-922 EPASDLPYRD
+922 D
-932 VRANDW
+932 VRTSDW
-938 FYDAVKFVSDEKL
+938 FYDPVKYVYEEGL

-976 RLEGGPQINGSS
+976 RLEGGPAVSGNSS
-988 PFTDV
+988 PFNDV
-993 KDDDW
+993 HTSDW
-998 YGDAVR
+998 YYDAVR
-1004 WAERAGV
+1004 WAERTGV
-1011 VSGTSATT
+1011 VGGVGGGR
-1019 FAPNAAITREQLA
+1019 FAPNTAITREQLA
-1032 AILMNYANYKHEN
+1032 AMLMNYANYKHEN

-1056 DVSKISSWANDVM
+1056 DVGKISSWANDVM

>member
-27 AETVEAKDDDPGIQ
+27 AAPAQAATIFDR
-41 SENPAGF
+41 SEFRYDEN
-48 WYTVTGDGTLHINR
+48 GDGTICITDLPLDH
-62 FPNGWV
+62 GE
-68 SSNGGVVE
+68 SVE
-76 IPSVIDGKT
+76 IPETIDGKT
-85 VTELDKDLYV
+85 VTALDTTLFYAVDGV
-95 NDITQ
+95 RS
-100 VTVPGTIAEIPDYLF
+100 VTIPGTVKEIPSSLCDDQSVLTT
-115 RVYNSGNEDLIKVV
+115 VV
-129 LKDGVEKIGREAFA
+129 LKNGVETIGARAFQNDKNLSSVSLSNSLTKIGE
-143 QQENLFSV
+143 
-151 TLSDALTEIGGSA
+151 SA
-164 FQSCNAL
+164 FEFCYGLSAI
-171 TSIDLPDSLTTIGG
+171 TLPNGLTTIGTQAFSRTG
-185 SAFGSTHLT
+185 LTALVLPDSVQSVSREAFSYNSALET
-194 SVTLPNSVTD
+194 VTL
-204 VGASAFFNCSRLQSA
+204 SA
-219 TLSSGMTTIPK
+219 GMTTLPALSF
-230 RLFQECENLTTVTI
+230 RSCTSLREVTI
-244 PASITKIE
+244 PASITTIAST
-252 EDAFDGCDS
+252 AFDGCS
-261 LTTVYY
+261 KLSTIYY
-267 GGTQAQWN
+267 GGSQSQWQALVADVDELQDVN
-275 TLIGSYNNMASG
+275 VIFGS
-287 NDALKTATVYFG
+287 
-299 DGTTDEPTEPDDPAP
+299 DEPQQPETPES
-314 TIPTPVNLTAESTV
+314 TIPTPIDVTATSTV
-328 DGVQLEWDIP
+328 DGVQLNWSIP
-338 LSVGGA
+338 LSDPWSDWV
-344 EWNYDGVIVYRK
+344 YDGFIIYRENASGK
-356 DAGSSRYTEI
+356 FTEI
-366 ARTTQPMDQAYLDKD
+366 DRSSVMTYVDKD
-381 VKDGASYIY
+381 VKDGGSYTY
-390 RLCAYD
+390 WLCAYD
-396 GSEANVGEYSK
+396 GSATGDYSET
-407 SVTITYD
+407 VTITYD

-462 QEMDELKNET
+462 EEMDELKNET

-497 FTLALTG
+497 FTLVLTG

-699 MPYQLSTLTLKGRSG
+699 MPYQISTLTLKGRSG

-775 NLWNSL
+775 NLWNGL
-781 VGGAGASVTPIAG
+781 VGGAGASVTLIAG

-856 GDMTVTFNGTAA
+856 GDVTVTFNGTAA

-922 EPASDLPYRD
+922 EPASDLPYHD

-1056 DVSKISSWANDVM
+1056 DAGKISSWANDVM

>member
-1 MKDRTRKICSVLLTL
+1 MKDRTRKICSALLTL
-16 TLFVGILLPMG
+16 TLAVGILLPMG
-27 AETVEAKDDDPGIQ
+27 AETVEAADNTIIRPNEFNYD
-41 SENPAGF
+41 EN
-48 WYTVTGDGTLHINR
+48 GDGTITITAFPQKAYQENGTVVVPNEIDDYRVTALEDTGVSYSEHVKVLTIPGSITVIPGIFDNHTLLESVTLENGVQEIKAHAFR
-62 FPNGWV
+62 NDKKLSSISLPNSLTKIGESAFEFCYGLSSITLPNGLTTIGSQAFAHTGLSMLVLPDSVQSV
-68 SSNGGVVE
+68 S
-76 IPSVIDGKT
+76 
-85 VTELDKDLYV
+85 
-95 NDITQ
+95 
-100 VTVPGTIAEIPDYLF
+100 
-115 RVYNSGNEDLIKVV
+115 
-129 LKDGVEKIGREAFA
+129 REAFA
-143 QQENLFSV
+143 FNSALETV
-151 TLSDALTEIGGSA
+151 TLSA
-164 FQSCNAL
+164 
-171 TSIDLPDSLTTIGG
+171 
-185 SAFGSTHLT
+185 
-194 SVTLPNSVTD
+194 
-204 VGASAFFNCSRLQSA
+204 
-219 TLSSGMTTIPK
+219 GMTTLPALSFK
-230 RLFQECENLTTVTI
+230 NCTSLTTVTI
-244 PASITKIE
+244 PESITSI
-252 EDAFDGCDS
+252 DNTAFDGCNVLS
-261 LTTVYY
+261 TIYY
-267 GGTQAQWN
+267 GGSASQWRALVADVDELQDVN
-275 TLIGSYNNMASG
+275 VVFGE
-287 NDALKTATVYFG
+287 NDPST
-299 DGTTDEPTEPDDPAP
+299 PTNPDDPSSA
-314 TIPTPVNLTAESTV
+314 IPVPVNVTAESTV
-328 DGVQLEWDIP
+328 DGVQLEWNIP
-338 LSVGGA
+338 LSVGDTK
-344 EWNYDGVIVYRK
+344 WDYDGVIVCRK
-356 DAGSSRYTEI
+356 NASGSYTNI
-366 ARTTQPMDQAYLDKD
+366 GQTTQQMDQTYLDKD
-381 VKDGASYIY
+381 VEDGKTYTYA
-390 RLCAYD
+390 LCAYK
-396 GSEANVGEYSK
+396 GNEWGEHFSN

-462 QEMDELKNET
+462 EEMDELKNET

-497 FTLALTG
+497 FTLVLTG

-638 PYAKQTRNNRDD
+638 PYAKQTRDNRDD

-699 MPYQLSTLTLKGRSG
+699 MPYQISTLTLKGRSG

-775 NLWNSL
+775 NLWNGL

-850 ALNCTA
+850 ALNCIA
-856 GDMTVTFNGTAA
+856 GDVTVAFNGTAA

-900 TTTITPGQDVSVSFA
+900 TTTITPGQDVSVTLDGDINEEPDTPA
-915 GETEHPD
+915 GDMPFT
-922 EPASDLPYRD
+922 D
-932 VRANDW
+932 VRTSDW
-938 FYDAVKFVSDEKL
+938 FYDPVKYVYEEGL
-951 MTGTGANTFAP
+951 MTGTGATAFAP
-962 NLTTTRGMIVSILY
+962 NLTTTRAMIVSILY
-976 RLEGGPQINGSS
+976 RLEGGPAVSGNSS
-988 PFTDV
+988 PFNDV
-993 KDDDW
+993 HTSDW
-998 YGDAVR
+998 YYDAVR
-1004 WAERAGV
+1004 WAERTGV
-1011 VSGTSATT
+1011 VGGVGDGR
-1019 FAPNAAITREQLA
+1019 FAPNTAITREQLA
-1032 AILMNYANYKHEN
+1032 AMLMNYANYKHQN
-1045 TSARADLSKYS
+1045 VSARADLSRYS
-1056 DVSKISSWANDVM
+1056 DADRVSAWAEDAVAWAN
-1069 AWAVS
+1069 AE
-1074 KGYISG
+1074 GYISG
-1080 MTATTLAPQG
+1080 MTTTTIAPQG

>member
-27 AETVEAKDDDPGIQ
+27 AVPAQAGTIFDR
-41 SENPAGF
+41 SEFRYDEN
-48 WYTVTGDGTLHINR
+48 GDGTICITDLPLDH
-62 FPNGWV
+62 GE
-68 SSNGGVVE
+68 SVE
-76 IPSVIDGKT
+76 IPETIDGKT
-85 VTELDKDLYV
+85 VTALDTTLFYAVDGV
-95 NDITQ
+95 RS
-100 VTVPGTIAEIPDYLF
+100 VTIPGTVKEIPSSLCDDQSVLTT
-115 RVYNSGNEDLIKVV
+115 VV
-129 LKDGVEKIGREAFA
+129 LKNGVETIGARAFQNDKNLSSVSLSNSLTKIGE
-143 QQENLFSV
+143 
-151 TLSDALTEIGGSA
+151 SA
-164 FQSCNAL
+164 FEFCYGLSAITLPNGLTTIGTQAFSRTGLTAL
-171 TSIDLPDSLTTIGG
+171 DLPDSVK
-185 SAFGSTHLT
+185 SVSREAFGDNSALEK
-194 SVTLPNSVTD
+194 VTL
-204 VGASAFFNCSRLQSA
+204 SA
-219 TLSSGMTTIPK
+219 GMTTLPALSFK
-230 RLFQECENLTTVTI
+230 NCTSLREVTI
-244 PASITKIE
+244 PASITTIAST
-252 EDAFDGCDS
+252 AFDGCS
-261 LTTVYY
+261 KLSTIYY
-267 GGTQAQWN
+267 GGSQSQWQALVADVDELQDVN
-275 TLIGSYNNMASG
+275 VIFGS
-287 NDALKTATVYFG
+287 
-299 DGTTDEPTEPDDPAP
+299 DEPQQPETPES
-314 TIPTPVNLTAESTV
+314 TIPTPIDVTATSTV
-328 DGVQLEWDIP
+328 DGVQLNWSIP
-338 LSVGGA
+338 LSDPWSDWV
-344 EWNYDGVIVYRK
+344 YDGFIIYRENASGK
-356 DAGSSRYTEI
+356 FTEI
-366 ARTTQPMDQAYLDKD
+366 DRSSVMTYVDKD
-381 VKDGASYIY
+381 VKDGGSYTY
-390 RLCAYD
+390 WLCAYD
-396 GSEANVGEYSK
+396 GSATGDYSK
-407 SVTITYD
+407 TVTITYD

-462 QEMDELKNET
+462 EEMDELKNET

-497 FTLALTG
+497 FTLVLTG

-638 PYAKQTRNNRDD
+638 PYAKQTRDNRDD

-699 MPYQLSTLTLKGRSG
+699 MPYQISTLTLKGRSG

-856 GDMTVTFNGTAA
+856 GDVTVTFNGTAA

-915 GETEHPD
+915 GETEQPD

-1056 DVSKISSWANDVM
+1056 DVGKISSWANDVM

>member
-1 MKDRTRKICSVLLTL
+1 MKDRTRKICSALLTL

-27 AETVEAKDDDPGIQ
+27 AETVEAADNTIIRPNEFNYD
-41 SENPAGF
+41 EN
-48 WYTVTGDGTLHINR
+48 GDGTITITA
-62 FPNGWV
+62 FPQ
-68 SSNGGVVE
+68 
-76 IPSVIDGKT
+76 KA
-85 VTELDKDLYV
+85 Y
-95 NDITQ
+95 
-100 VTVPGTIAEIPDYLF
+100 
-115 RVYNSGNEDLIKVV
+115 
-129 LKDGVEKIGREAFA
+129 
-143 QQENLFSV
+143 QENGTVVVPNEIDDYRVTALEDTGVSYSEHVKVLTIPGSITVIPGIFDNHTLLESV
-151 TLSDALTEIGGSA
+151 TLENGVQEIKANAFRNDEKLSSVSLPNSLTKIGESA
-164 FQSCNAL
+164 FEFCYGLS
-171 TSIDLPDSLTTIGG
+171 SITLPNSLTTIGSQAFAHTG
-185 SAFGSTHLT
+185 LSMLVLPDSVQSVSREAFAFNSALET
-194 SVTLPNSVTD
+194 VTL
-204 VGASAFFNCSRLQSA
+204 SA
-219 TLSSGMTTIPK
+219 GMTTLPALSF
-230 RLFQECENLTTVTI
+230 RNCTSLTTVTI
-244 PASITKIE
+244 PESITSI
-252 EDAFDGCDS
+252 DNTAFDGCNVLS
-261 LTTVYY
+261 TIYY
-267 GGTQAQWN
+267 GGSTSQWRALVADVDELQDVN
-275 TLIGSYNNMASG
+275 VVFGE
-287 NDALKTATVYFG
+287 NDPST
-299 DGTTDEPTEPDDPAP
+299 PTNPDDSTSA
-314 TIPTPVNLTAESTV
+314 IPVPVNVTAESTV

-338 LSVGGA
+338 RSVGDA
-344 EWNYDGVIVYRK
+344 EWDYDGVIVCRK
-356 DAGSSRYTEI
+356 NASGSYTNI
-366 ARTTQPMDQAYLDKD
+366 GRTTQQMDQTYLDKD
-381 VKDGASYIY
+381 VEDGKTYTYA
-390 RLCAYD
+390 LCAYK
-396 GSEANVGEYSK
+396 GNEWGEHFSN

-462 QEMDELKNET
+462 EEMDALKNET

-547 ASYSLTDLKR
+547 ASYSLADLKR

-699 MPYQLSTLTLKGRSG
+699 MPYQISTLTLKGRSG

-775 NLWNSL
+775 NLWNGL

-856 GDMTVTFNGTAA
+856 GDVTVTFNGTAA

-900 TTTITPGQDVSVSFA
+900 TTTITPGQDVSVTLDGDINEEPDTPA
-915 GETEHPD
+915 GDMPFT
-922 EPASDLPYRD
+922 D
-932 VRANDW
+932 VRTSDW
-938 FYDAVKFVSDEKL
+938 FYDPVKYVYEEGL
-951 MTGTGANTFAP
+951 MTGTGATAFAP
-962 NLTTTRGMIVSILY
+962 NVTTTRAMIVSILY
-976 RLEGGPQINGSS
+976 RLEGGPVVSGSS
-988 PFTDV
+988 PFNDV
-993 KDDDW
+993 HTSDW
-998 YGDAVR
+998 YCDAVR
-1004 WAERAGV
+1004 WAERTGV
-1011 VSGTSATT
+1011 VGGVGGGR
-1019 FAPNAAITREQLA
+1019 FAPNTAITREQLA
-1032 AILMNYANYKHEN
+1032 AMLMNYANYKHQN
-1045 TSARADLSKYS
+1045 VSARADLSRYS
-1056 DVSKISSWANDVM
+1056 DADGVSAWAEDAVAWAN
-1069 AWAVS
+1069 AE
-1074 KGYISG
+1074 GYISG
-1080 MTATTLAPQG
+1080 MTATTIAPQG

>member
-27 AETVEAKDDDPGIQ
+27 AAPAQAATIFDR
-41 SENPAGF
+41 SEFRYDEN
-48 WYTVTGDGTLHINR
+48 GDGTICITDLPLDH
-62 FPNGWV
+62 GE
-68 SSNGGVVE
+68 SVE
-76 IPSVIDGKT
+76 IPETIDGKT
-85 VTELDKDLYV
+85 VTALDTTLFYAVDGV
-95 NDITQ
+95 RS
-100 VTVPGTIAEIPDYLF
+100 VTIPGTVKEIPSSLCDDQSVLTT
-115 RVYNSGNEDLIKVV
+115 VV
-129 LKDGVEKIGREAFA
+129 LKNGVETIGARAFQNDKNLSSVSLPNSLTKIGE
-143 QQENLFSV
+143 
-151 TLSDALTEIGGSA
+151 SA
-164 FQSCNAL
+164 FEFCYGLSAITLPNGLTTIGTQAFSRTGLTAL
-171 TSIDLPDSLTTIGG
+171 DLPDSVK
-185 SAFGSTHLT
+185 SVSREAFGDNSALEK
-194 SVTLPNSVTD
+194 VTL
-204 VGASAFFNCSRLQSA
+204 SA
-219 TLSSGMTTIPK
+219 GMTTLPALSF
-230 RLFQECENLTTVTI
+230 RSCTSLREVTI
-244 PASITKIE
+244 PASITTIAST
-252 EDAFDGCDS
+252 AFDGCS
-261 LTTVYY
+261 KLSTIYY
-267 GGTQAQWN
+267 GGSQSQWQALVADVDELQDVN
-275 TLIGSYNNMASG
+275 VIFGS
-287 NDALKTATVYFG
+287 
-299 DGTTDEPTEPDDPAP
+299 DEPQQPETPES
-314 TIPTPVNLTAESTV
+314 TIPTPIDVTATSTV
-328 DGVQLEWDIP
+328 DGVQLNWSIP
-338 LSVGGA
+338 LSDPWSDWV
-344 EWNYDGVIVYRK
+344 YDGFIIYRENASGK
-356 DAGSSRYTEI
+356 FTEI
-366 ARTTQPMDQAYLDKD
+366 DRSSVMTYVDKD
-381 VKDGASYIY
+381 VKDGGSYTY
-390 RLCAYD
+390 WLCAYD
-396 GSEANVGEYSK
+396 GSATGGFSK
-407 SVTITYD
+407 EVSITYD

-462 QEMDELKNET
+462 EEMDELKNET

-497 FTLALTG
+497 FTLVLTG

-699 MPYQLSTLTLKGRSG
+699 MPYQISTLTLKGRSG

-775 NLWNSL
+775 NLWNGL

-850 ALNCTA
+850 ALNCIA
-856 GDMTVTFNGTAA
+856 GDVTVAFNGTAA

-900 TTTITPGQDVSVSFA
+900 TTTITPGQDVSVTLDGDINEEPDTPA
-915 GETEHPD
+915 GDMPFT
-922 EPASDLPYRD
+922 D
-932 VRANDW
+932 VRTSDW
-938 FYDAVKFVSDEKL
+938 FYDPVKYVYEEGL
-951 MTGTGANTFAP
+951 MTGTGATAFAP
-962 NLTTTRGMIVSILY
+962 NVTTTRAMIVSILY
-976 RLEGGPQINGSS
+976 RLEGGPAVSGNSS
-988 PFTDV
+988 PFNDV
-993 KDDDW
+993 HTSDW
-998 YGDAVR
+998 YYDAVR
-1004 WAERAGV
+1004 WAERTGV
-1011 VSGTSATT
+1011 VGGVGDGR
-1019 FAPNAAITREQLA
+1019 FAPNTAITREQLA
-1032 AILMNYANYKHEN
+1032 AMLMNYANYKHQN
-1045 TSARADLSKYS
+1045 VSARADLSRYS
-1056 DVSKISSWANDVM
+1056 DADRVSAWAEDAVAWAN
-1069 AWAVS
+1069 AE
-1074 KGYISG
+1074 GYISG
-1080 MTATTLAPQG
+1080 MTTTTIAPQG

>member
-27 AETVEAKDDDPGIQ
+27 AAPAQAQAIDDRSRFRYD
-41 SENPAGF
+41 EN
-48 WYTVTGDGTLHINR
+48 GDGTICITYLPLDHGESI
-62 FPNGWV
+62 
-68 SSNGGVVE
+68 E
-76 IPSVIDGKT
+76 IPETIDGKT
-85 VTELDKDLYV
+85 VTALDSTLFYAVDGV
-95 NDITQ
+95 Q
-100 VTVPGTIAEIPDYLF
+100 AVTIPGTVKEIPSSLCDDQSALTT
-115 RVYNSGNEDLIKVV
+115 VV
-129 LKDGVEKIGREAFA
+129 LKNGVETIGARAFQNDKNLSSVSLPNSLTKIGE
-143 QQENLFSV
+143 
-151 TLSDALTEIGGSA
+151 SA
-164 FQSCNAL
+164 FEFCYGLSAITLPNGLTTIGTQAFSRTGLTAL
-171 TSIDLPDSLTTIGG
+171 DLPDSVKSVSREVFGDN
-185 SAFGSTHLT
+185 SALEK
-194 SVTLPNSVTD
+194 VTL
-204 VGASAFFNCSRLQSA
+204 SA
-219 TLSSGMTTIPK
+219 GMTTLPALSFK
-230 RLFQECENLTTVTI
+230 NCTSLREVTI
-244 PASITKIE
+244 PASITTIAST
-252 EDAFDGCDS
+252 AFDGCS
-261 LTTVYY
+261 KLSTIYY
-267 GGTQAQWN
+267 GGSQSQWQALVADVDELQDVN
-275 TLIGSYNNMASG
+275 VIFGS
-287 NDALKTATVYFG
+287 
-299 DGTTDEPTEPDDPAP
+299 DEPQQPETPES
-314 TIPTPVNLTAESTV
+314 TIPTPIDVTATSTV
-328 DGVQLEWDIP
+328 DGVQLNWSIP
-338 LSVGGA
+338 LSDPWSDWV
-344 EWNYDGVIVYRK
+344 YDGFIIYRENASGK
-356 DAGSSRYTEI
+356 FTEI
-366 ARTTQPMDQAYLDKD
+366 DRSSVMTYVDKD
-381 VKDGASYIY
+381 VKDGGSYTY
-390 RLCAYD
+390 WLCAYD
-396 GSEANVGEYSK
+396 GSATGDYSET
-407 SVTITYD
+407 VTITYD

-425 TAILLGNQQDGE
+425 TAIRIGNQEDGST
-437 DNYIGVDKLWLTT
+437 NFTGVDKLWLTT

-462 QEMDELKNET
+462 EEMDELKNET

-497 FTLALTG
+497 FTLVLTG

-537 TSSWGFTNKD
+537 TSSWGFTNKE

-638 PYAKQTRNNRDD
+638 PYAKQTRDNRDD

-699 MPYQLSTLTLKGRSG
+699 MPYQISTLTLKGRSG

-775 NLWNSL
+775 NLWNGL

-812 DEVSLADSEISVTA
+812 DEVSFADSEISVTA

-856 GDMTVTFNGTAA
+856 GDVTVAFNGTAA

-873 ARSGDSVTISGA
+873 ARSGDRVTISGA

-900 TTTITPGQDVSVSFA
+900 TTTITPGQDVSVTLDGDINEEPDTPA
-915 GETEHPD
+915 GDMPFT
-922 EPASDLPYRD
+922 D
-932 VRANDW
+932 VRTSDW
-938 FYDAVKFVSDEKL
+938 FYDPVKYVYEEGL
-951 MTGTGANTFAP
+951 MTGTGATAFAP
-962 NLTTTRGMIVSILY
+962 NVTTTRAMIVSILY
-976 RLEGGPQINGSS
+976 RLEGGPAVSGNSS
-988 PFTDV
+988 PFNDV
-993 KDDDW
+993 HTSDW
-998 YGDAVR
+998 YYDAVR
-1004 WAERAGV
+1004 WAERTGV
-1011 VSGTSATT
+1011 VGGVGDGC
-1019 FAPNAAITREQLA
+1019 FAPNTAITREQLA
-1032 AILMNYANYKHEN
+1032 AMLMNYANYKHQN
-1045 TSARADLSKYS
+1045 VSARADLSRYS
-1056 DVSKISSWANDVM
+1056 DADRVSAWAEDAVAWANVE
-1069 AWAVS
+1069 
-1074 KGYISG
+1074 GYISG